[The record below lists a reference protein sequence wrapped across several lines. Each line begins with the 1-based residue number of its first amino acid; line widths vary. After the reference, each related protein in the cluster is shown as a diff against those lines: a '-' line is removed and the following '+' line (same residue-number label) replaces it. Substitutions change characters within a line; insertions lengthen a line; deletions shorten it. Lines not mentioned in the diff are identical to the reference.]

1 MSSINSLVNQK
12 RNKNLIRRT
21 MLAAIAGCL
30 MSVCI
35 AFAGTVD
42 IATNFFGLVVTVIA
56 KGLLNAAD
64 IVLEPLLEITTMS
77 TADVSRFVPGFDSG
91 NNIGNFF
98 IQAINI
104 IAYMIAGV
112 LICCHIIS
120 YLINIAH
127 GEKVESI
134 PKLIWN
140 AVFGIVMVICG
151 KTFLTMI
158 FNEIVAPL
166 SSALTEGVSDAGGT
180 FSFSGVG
187 SDMTGLGEITSA
199 FDLNS
204 LATLIV
210 VLALMLIIWWNL
222 IKLVLEC
229 AERYIICI
237 FTINLSPLAFAT
249 MASENTKDTAR
260 SWLQMFWSQC
270 VLLILNIWVVGIAR
284 TALNNGLFGASN
296 TEMVKWGLITY
307 AFLKIAQRLDDM
319 MQTAGLKITRTTG
332 LDPISEASGVLRSIG
347 NVFGGVAS
355 VAGHVAGVGKN
366 MWDAGKNIGKAN
378 GVEPIKSFADFM
390 NGGETSAQ
398 DGGYVNNASMAD
410 KMKADAV
417 LGKETMYDRADK
429 MASGALNADSYN
441 TDAYKQVLEDK
452 LRSAGHLDDDAHV
465 ESVKIGEDGKLL
477 ASAVK
482 RDEKNRVSEKSEF
495 EIGDTQE
502 GLLDVNGAKKYDSMQ
517 VAPNGKSVMEEDSA
531 MGKFGLRKVGE
542 DAAGNQIWE
551 AEQSVN
557 MFGDKVKDV
566 TPDANNKVQFTIP
579 ASEIAKGRKAGD
591 SDAMTA
597 YKHFNANDDNDAFKN
612 SIRDALSAET
622 GSAALNKARENEEEQ
637 AAMATRIGMT
647 DKERLA
653 DMMNPDSNADY
664 NSPNAFKAMEDHIK
678 ENAQYYPAQAA
689 MLADGGHVTGMHVSD
704 GTDGNPAGSLIVA
717 IGNDQD
723 GKNSQATCTFT
734 RDEEPVPETAE
745 TPAAQTNEQPVKD
758 ADAAPAPV
766 NEDAPAPVGEEASAP
781 APQSA
786 DETTAAPATETA
798 QAPVPQDMDSKVD
811 APAPVSEEASAP
823 APQSADEAPTAP
835 ATETAQAPVP
845 QDVDSKVDAPA
856 PVGEEA
862 SAPAPQS
869 VDETATTPVAETA
882 QTPVPQDI
890 DSEVDAPAPVGEEAA
905 TPAPQ
910 DVGGKADAPVP
921 ASENA
926 SAPATQSA
934 DGKVAEP
941 TSADGA
947 TPASGVTA
955 PAPVPA
961 QNPTTNTVN
970 APVQGAAPVSGG
982 TVPGAAN
989 APKTANVPGMAANNM
1004 PASTAPETAA
1014 TPAVNAPAPASTTGT
1029 NAPTSVPGTTPAPST
1044 ASGQSSTAPGS
1055 GTAPTT
1061 VRPATGAGSVSAPA
1075 PSASIPTAP
1084 VSGGSAGVA
1093 VAAGVAAGAV
1103 AGTAAGQAQPVSAP
1117 ASTTVSA
1124 PGSAPTIP
1132 TESSAASAPTST
1144 TPATTTPASAPESGS
1159 GTTNDGATAPVVNHE
1174 ASAPTAPIPA
1184 TAPAS
1189 TQESGETASAPSTA
1203 TTPATQIT
1211 PETASA
1217 PSESDSSSAGGHA
1230 TTPNE
1235 GTTHSESSG
1244 TGSVSDVPG
1253 AGGTDTLGR
1262 SDSAPTS
1269 TNGQESGSAPAQGS
1283 GGTMSPA
1290 TADTASAVPESA
1302 PAESAT
1308 TTNVATPAPVS
1319 DTGSSEPSGDSGSSF
1334 GNDAG
1339 SSSGSAPA
1347 SGESA
1352 HAPSGSGSSGS
1363 GTSVSAP
1370 ASSGNTGSSS
1380 ESASSGSAND
1390 STDTPTSE
1398 TGGTSSET
1406 VEAPAADGLPYAV
1419 GETGGSGYSEGD
1431 MPPEPETTVETETAA
1446 TEVVQV
1452 EQAAEQQSSGS
1463 AVTETVDEAGSES
1476 NTQNSHDDSENY
1488 SGGQNTDAEDV
1499 SEPDS
1504 ADEPDTQDETED
1516 TEFDATDDAAFDV
1529 PIADG
1534 SEYYED
1540 KAQTNSF
1547 TAPEQE
1553 MAEPEP
1559 VAEHEHESEP
1569 EQLAEQ
1575 KRPPIP
1581 EAYMTSQSSVT
1592 RLSSTNGTV
1601 ESDSLGMFQMT
1612 REEVAD
1618 NGWTTWRIL
1627 QKVDS
1632 DGSVPEYA
1640 PFVVHIKPVWDPATR
1655 TSRPATFDEVA
1666 NKARS
1671 IEGFENVGP
1680 DLDADYRRSQAR
1692 QESRKNS
1699 EPRPYNGHSNGQ
1711 PHFQRYDDQKRDS
1724 HGHGKQDKKH
1734 NPFSGMGDYKRKR

>member
-1 MSSINSLVNQK
+1 
-12 RNKNLIRRT
+12 
-21 MLAAIAGCL
+21 MLAAVAGCL

-120 YLINIAH
+120 CLINIAH

-781 APQSA
+781 
-786 DETTAAPATETA
+786 
-798 QAPVPQDMDSKVD
+798 V
-811 APAPVSEEASAP
+811 
-823 APQSADEAPTAP
+823 PQSADEAPTAP

-941 TSADGA
+941 TSAGGA

-955 PAPVPA
+955 PAPAPA
-961 QNPTTNTVN
+961 QNSTTNTVN

-982 TVPGAAN
+982 TVPGTAN

-1014 TPAVNAPAPASTTGT
+1014 TPAVNAPAPASTTGA

-1044 ASGQSSTAPGS
+1044 ASGQSSTVPGS
-1055 GTAPTT
+1055 GTAPAM
-1061 VRPATGAGSVSAPA
+1061 VRPAAGAGSVSAPA

-1103 AGTAAGQAQPVSAP
+1103 AGTAAGQAQPVSTP

-1124 PGSAPTIP
+1124 PGSTPTTP
-1132 TESSAASAPTST
+1132 TESGTASAPAST
-1144 TPATTTPASAPESGS
+1144 TPAAPTHVSAPESGS
-1159 GTTNDGATAPVVNHE
+1159 GTTNDGATVPVVNHE
-1174 ASAPTAPIPA
+1174 ASVPTATIHA

-1189 TQESGETASAPSTA
+1189 TQESGETAPAPSTA
-1203 TTPATQIT
+1203 TTHATQIT

-1217 PSESDSSSAGGHA
+1217 PSESGSSPAGGHA
-1230 TTPNE
+1230 TAPNE

-1244 TGSVSDVPG
+1244 TGSVSNAPSAD
-1253 AGGTDTLGR
+1253 GTDTLGR

-1283 GGTMSPA
+1283 GGTTSPA
-1290 TADTASAVPESA
+1290 TADTASAAPESA
-1302 PAESAT
+1302 PAESVT
-1308 TTNVATPAPVS
+1308 TTNVATLAPAS
-1319 DTGSSEPSGDSGSSF
+1319 DTGSSEPSGNSGSSS
-1334 GNDAG
+1334 GNGAG
-1339 SSSGSAPA
+1339 SFSGSAPA

-1370 ASSGNTGSSS
+1370 TSSGDTGSSS
-1380 ESASSGSAND
+1380 ESAPSGSVND

-1398 TGGTSSET
+1398 TGGTSSEK

-1431 MPPEPETTVETETAA
+1431 MPPEPETTVKTETAA

-1452 EQAAEQQSSGS
+1452 EQAAEQQSGS
-1463 AVTETVDEAGSES
+1463 STVTETVDEAGSES
-1476 NTQNSHDDSENY
+1476 HTQNSHDDSENY
-1488 SGGQNTDAEDV
+1488 SGGQNTDTEDV
-1499 SEPDS
+1499 PEPDS
-1504 ADEPDTQDETED
+1504 VDEPDTQDETED
-1516 TEFDATDDAAFDV
+1516 TEFDATDDSAFDV

-1547 TAPEQE
+1547 TAPAQE

-1559 VAEHEHESEP
+1559 VAESEPESEP
-1569 EQLAEQ
+1569 EQVAEQ

-1581 EAYMTSQSSVT
+1581 EAYMTSQSSIT

-1680 DLDADYRRSQAR
+1680 DLDADYRMSQAR

-1699 EPRPYNGHSNGQ
+1699 EPRPYNGRSNGQ

-1724 HGHGKQDKKH
+1724 HGHGKQDKRH
-1734 NPFSGMGDYKRKR
+1734 NPFSGMGDYNRKR

>member
-1 MSSINSLVNQK
+1 
-12 RNKNLIRRT
+12 
-21 MLAAIAGCL
+21 MLAAVAGCL

-120 YLINIAH
+120 YLINLAH

-180 FSFSGVG
+180 FSFSSVG

-378 GVEPIKSFADFM
+378 GIEPIKSFADFM

-745 TPAAQTNEQPVKD
+745 TSAAQTNEQPVKD
-758 ADAAPAPV
+758 TDAAAPAPV
-766 NEDAPAPVGEEASAP
+766 SEDAPAPVGEEAPAP

-786 DETTAAPATETA
+786 DETAAAPATETA

-823 APQSADEAPTAP
+823 APQSVDETATTP
-835 ATETAQAPVP
+835 AAETAQAPVP
-845 QDVDSKVDAPA
+845 QDMDSKVDAPT

-862 SAPAPQS
+862 P
-869 VDETATTPVAETA
+869 TPT
-882 QTPVPQDI
+882 
-890 DSEVDAPAPVGEEAA
+890 
-905 TPAPQ
+905 PQ

-941 TSADGA
+941 TSAGGA
-947 TPASGVTA
+947 TPAPGVTA
-955 PAPVPA
+955 PTAAPA
-961 QNPTTNTVN
+961 QNPTTSTVN
-970 APVQGAAPVSGG
+970 APVQGTAPVSGG
-982 TVPGAAN
+982 TVPGTAN
-989 APKTANVPGMAANNM
+989 APKTANVRGMAANNM

-1044 ASGQSSTAPGS
+1044 ASGQSSTVPGS

-1061 VRPATGAGSVSAPA
+1061 VRPAAGAGSVSAPA

-1084 VSGGSAGVA
+1084 VSGSSAGVA
-1093 VAAGVAAGAV
+1093 AAAGVAAGAV
-1103 AGTAAGQAQPVSAP
+1103 AGTSAGQAQPVSTP

-1124 PGSAPTIP
+1124 PGSAPTTP
-1132 TESSAASAPTST
+1132 TESGATSAPAS
-1144 TPATTTPASAPESGS
+1144 PAPTHVSAPESGS

-1189 TQESGETASAPSTA
+1189 TQESGETASAPSTVA
-1203 TTPATQIT
+1203 TPATQIT

-1217 PSESDSSSAGGHA
+1217 PSESNAPSAGVDA
-1230 TTPNE
+1230 TAPNE
-1235 GTTHSESSG
+1235 GTAHSESSG
-1244 TGSVSDVPG
+1244 TGGVSNVPG
-1253 AGGTDTLGR
+1253 ADGADTLGR

-1269 TNGQESGSAPAQGS
+1269 TSGQESSSAPAQGS
-1283 GGTMSPA
+1283 GGTTSPA
-1290 TADTASAVPESA
+1290 TVDTTSAAPESA

-1308 TTNVATPAPVS
+1308 TTNVATPAPAS
-1319 DTGSSEPSGDSGSSF
+1319 DTGSSEPSGSSGSSSDN
-1334 GNDAG
+1334 GAG

-1370 ASSGNTGSSS
+1370 ASSGNTDSSS

-1452 EQAAEQQSSGS
+1452 EQAAEQQTSGS

-1476 NTQNSHDDSENY
+1476 HTQNSHDDSENY
-1488 SGGQNTDAEDV
+1488 SSGQNTDTEDV

-1559 VAEHEHESEP
+1559 VAEPEPETEP
-1569 EQLAEQ
+1569 EQVAEQ

-1699 EPRPYNGHSNGQ
+1699 EPRPYNGRSNGQ
-1711 PHFQRYDDQKRDS
+1711 SHFQRYDDQKRDS
-1724 HGHGKQDKKH
+1724 QGHGKQNKRND
-1734 NPFSGMGDYKRKR
+1734 PFSGIDDYKRKR

>member
-1 MSSINSLVNQK
+1 VNQK

-734 RDEEPVPETAE
+734 RDEETVPETAE

-758 ADAAPAPV
+758 ADAAPAPL

-786 DETTAAPATETA
+786 DEAPTETAQTPVPQDVDSRVDAPAPVGEEASVPAPQSVDETATTPAAETA
-798 QAPVPQDMDSKVD
+798 QAPVPQDMDSG
-811 APAPVSEEASAP
+811 
-823 APQSADEAPTAP
+823 
-835 ATETAQAPVP
+835 
-845 QDVDSKVDAPA
+845 VDAPA
-856 PVGEEA
+856 PVGEET
-862 SAPAPQS
+862 
-869 VDETATTPVAETA
+869 V
-882 QTPVPQDI
+882 I
-890 DSEVDAPAPVGEEAA
+890 
-905 TPAPQ
+905 PAPQ

-934 DGKVAEP
+934 DDRVAEP
-941 TSADGA
+941 TSAGGA
-947 TPASGVTA
+947 TPASDVAA

-961 QNPTTNTVN
+961 QNSTTNTVN

-982 TVPGAAN
+982 TVPGTAN
-989 APKTANVPGMAANNM
+989 APGMAANNM

-1014 TPAVNAPAPASTTGT
+1014 TPAVNAPAPGSTTGA

-1044 ASGQSSTAPGS
+1044 ASGQSSTVPGS

-1061 VRPATGAGSVSAPA
+1061 VRPAAGAGSVSAQA

-1103 AGTAAGQAQPVSAP
+1103 AGTATGQAHPVSAP

-1124 PGSAPTIP
+1124 PGSVPTTP
-1132 TESSAASAPTST
+1132 TESDAASAPASPAPT
-1144 TPATTTPASAPESGS
+1144 TPTHVSAPESGS
-1159 GTTNDGATAPVVNHE
+1159 GTTNGGATAPVVNHE

-1189 TQESGETASAPSTA
+1189 TQESGEIASASSTA

-1217 PSESDSSSAGGHA
+1217 PSERGSSSAGGRA
-1230 TTPNE
+1230 TAPNE
-1235 GTTHSESSG
+1235 GTAHSESSG
-1244 TGSVSDVPG
+1244 TGSVSNVPG

-1334 GNDAG
+1334 GNGAG

-1363 GTSVSAP
+1363 GTSVSALT
-1370 ASSGNTGSSS
+1370 SSGNTGSSS
-1380 ESASSGSAND
+1380 ESAPSGSAND
-1390 STDTPTSE
+1390 GTDTPTSE
-1398 TGGTSSET
+1398 TGGTSSEK

-1419 GETGGSGYSEGD
+1419 GETGGAGYSEGD

-1488 SGGQNTDAEDV
+1488 SGGQNTDTEDV

-1569 EQLAEQ
+1569 EQVAEQ

>member
-127 GEKVESI
+127 DEKVESI

-347 NVFGGVAS
+347 NVFGDVAS

-734 RDEEPVPETAE
+734 RDEEPIPETAE

-758 ADAAPAPV
+758 VDAAPAPV
-766 NEDAPAPVGEEASAP
+766 SEDAPVPVGEEASI
-781 APQSA
+781 
-786 DETTAAPATETA
+786 
-798 QAPVPQDMDSKVD
+798 
-811 APAPVSEEASAP
+811 P

-845 QDVDSKVDAPA
+845 QDVDSNVDAPA

-882 QTPVPQDI
+882 QAPVPQDM
-890 DSEVDAPAPVGEEAA
+890 DSEVDAPAPVGEEAV

-941 TSADGA
+941 TSAGGA
-947 TPASGVTA
+947 TPASGVTTPA
-955 PAPVPA
+955 PAPA

-982 TVPGAAN
+982 TVPG
-989 APKTANVPGMAANNM
+989 T
-1004 PASTAPETAA
+1004 
-1014 TPAVNAPAPASTTGT
+1014 
-1029 NAPTSVPGTTPAPST
+1029 
-1044 ASGQSSTAPGS
+1044 
-1055 GTAPTT
+1055 
-1061 VRPATGAGSVSAPA
+1061 ATG
-1075 PSASIPTAP
+1075 
-1084 VSGGSAGVA
+1084 
-1093 VAAGVAAGAV
+1093 
-1103 AGTAAGQAQPVSAP
+1103 QAHPVSAP

-1124 PGSAPTIP
+1124 PGSVPTTP
-1132 TESSAASAPTST
+1132 TESGAASAPASPAPT
-1144 TPATTTPASAPESGS
+1144 TPTHVSAPESGS
-1159 GTTNDGATAPVVNHE
+1159 GTTNGGATAPVVNHE

-1363 GTSVSAP
+1363 GTSVSTP

>member
-1 MSSINSLVNQK
+1 
-12 RNKNLIRRT
+12 
-21 MLAAIAGCL
+21 

-758 ADAAPAPV
+758 VDAAPAPL
-766 NEDAPAPVGEEASAP
+766 NEDAPAPVG
-781 APQSA
+781 
-786 DETTAAPATETA
+786 
-798 QAPVPQDMDSKVD
+798 
-811 APAPVSEEASAP
+811 EEASAP

-869 VDETATTPVAETA
+869 VDATATTPIGETA
-882 QTPVPQDI
+882 QTPVPQDM
-890 DSEVDAPAPVGEEAA
+890 DSEVDAPAPVGEEAV

-926 SAPATQSA
+926 SAPATQST

-941 TSADGA
+941 TSAGGA
-947 TPASGVTA
+947 TPASGVTTPA
-955 PAPVPA
+955 PAPA

-982 TVPGAAN
+982 TVPGTAN

-1014 TPAVNAPAPASTTGT
+1014 TPAVNTPAPASTTGA
-1029 NAPTSVPGTTPAPST
+1029 NAPTSVPGTTPTPST
-1044 ASGQSSTAPGS
+1044 TSGQSSTVPGS
-1055 GTAPTT
+1055 GTAPAKAKPT
-1061 VRPATGAGSVSAPA
+1061 TGAGSVSAPA
-1075 PSASIPTAP
+1075 PSASIPSAP
-1084 VSGGSAGVA
+1084 VSGDS
-1093 VAAGVAAGAV
+1093 AGVAAGAV
-1103 AGTAAGQAQPVSAP
+1103 AGTATGQAHPVSAP

-1124 PGSAPTIP
+1124 PGSVPTTP
-1132 TESSAASAPTST
+1132 TES
-1144 TPATTTPASAPESGS
+1144 
-1159 GTTNDGATAPVVNHE
+1159 GA
-1174 ASAPTAPIPA
+1174 
-1184 TAPAS
+1184 
-1189 TQESGETASAPSTA
+1189 
-1203 TTPATQIT
+1203 
-1211 PETASA
+1211 ASA

-1230 TTPNE
+1230 TAPNE

-1244 TGSVSDVPG
+1244 TDSVSNVP
-1253 AGGTDTLGR
+1253 TDTLGR

-1269 TNGQESGSAPAQGS
+1269 TNGQESGSAPAQGG
-1283 GGTMSPA
+1283 GGTTSPA
-1290 TADTASAVPESA
+1290 TADTASAAPESA

-1319 DTGSSEPSGDSGSSF
+1319 DTGSSEPSGDSGSSS
-1334 GNDAG
+1334 GNSAG

-1363 GTSVSAP
+1363 GTSVSALT
-1370 ASSGNTGSSS
+1370 SSGNTGSSS

-1390 STDTPTSE
+1390 STNTPTSE

-1463 AVTETVDEAGSES
+1463 AVTETVNEAGSES

-1569 EQLAEQ
+1569 EQVAEQ

-1699 EPRPYNGHSNGQ
+1699 EPRPYNGRSNGQ

-1724 HGHGKQDKKH
+1724 QGHGKQNKRN
-1734 NPFSGMGDYKRKR
+1734 NPFSGMDDYKRKR

>member
-1 MSSINSLVNQK
+1 
-12 RNKNLIRRT
+12 
-21 MLAAIAGCL
+21 MLAAVAGCL

-77 TADVSRFVPGFDSG
+77 AADVSRFVPGFDSG

-758 ADAAPAPV
+758 VDAAPAPL
-766 NEDAPAPVGEEASAP
+766 NEDAPAPVG
-781 APQSA
+781 
-786 DETTAAPATETA
+786 
-798 QAPVPQDMDSKVD
+798 
-811 APAPVSEEASAP
+811 EEASAP

-869 VDETATTPVAETA
+869 VDATATTPIAETA
-882 QTPVPQDI
+882 QTPVPQDM
-890 DSEVDAPAPVGEEAA
+890 DSEVDTPAPVGEEAV

-934 DGKVAEP
+934 DGRVAEP
-941 TSADGA
+941 TSAGGA

-982 TVPGAAN
+982 TVPGTAN

-1014 TPAVNAPAPASTTGT
+1014 TPAVNATAPGSTTGA

-1044 ASGQSSTAPGS
+1044 ASGQSSTVPGS

-1061 VRPATGAGSVSAPA
+1061 VRPAAGAGSVSAPV

-1103 AGTAAGQAQPVSAP
+1103 AGTATGQAHPVSAP

-1124 PGSAPTIP
+1124 PGSVPTTP
-1132 TESSAASAPTST
+1132 TESGAASAPASPAPT
-1144 TPATTTPASAPESGS
+1144 TPTHVSAPESGS
-1159 GTTNDGATAPVVNHE
+1159 GTTNGGATAPVVNHE

-1244 TGSVSDVPG
+1244 TGSVSNVPG

-1262 SDSAPTS
+1262 SDSASTS

-1334 GNDAG
+1334 GNGAG

-1363 GTSVSAP
+1363 GTSVSALT
-1370 ASSGNTGSSS
+1370 SSGNTGSSS
-1380 ESASSGSAND
+1380 ESAPSGSAND
-1390 STDTPTSE
+1390 GTDTPTSE
-1398 TGGTSSET
+1398 TGGTSSEK

-1419 GETGGSGYSEGD
+1419 GETGGAGYSEGD

-1488 SGGQNTDAEDV
+1488 SGGQNTDTEDV

-1516 TEFDATDDAAFDV
+1516 TEFDATDDATFDV

-1569 EQLAEQ
+1569 EQVAEQ
-1575 KRPPIP
+1575 KRSPIP

>member
-1 MSSINSLVNQK
+1 
-12 RNKNLIRRT
+12 
-21 MLAAIAGCL
+21 

-120 YLINIAH
+120 YLINLAH

-180 FSFSGVG
+180 FSFSSVG

-378 GVEPIKSFADFM
+378 GIEPIKSFADFM

-452 LRSAGHLDDDAHV
+452 LRSAGHIDDDAHV

-758 ADAAPAPV
+758 TDAAAPAPV
-766 NEDAPAPVGEEASAP
+766 NEDAPAPVG
-781 APQSA
+781 
-786 DETTAAPATETA
+786 
-798 QAPVPQDMDSKVD
+798 
-811 APAPVSEEASAP
+811 EEASAP

-845 QDVDSKVDAPA
+845 QDVDSKVDAPV

-862 SAPAPQS
+862 SAPAPQN
-869 VDETATTPVAETA
+869 VDETATTPATETA
-882 QTPVPQDI
+882 QAPVPQDM
-890 DSEVDAPAPVGEEAA
+890 DSKVDAPAPVGEEAA
-905 TPAPQ
+905 TLAPQ

-921 ASENA
+921 ANENA

-955 PAPVPA
+955 PTPAPA

-970 APVQGAAPVSGG
+970 APAQGAAPVSGG
-982 TVPGAAN
+982 TVPGTAN
-989 APKTANVPGMAANNM
+989 APKTANVPGMAASNM

-1014 TPAVNAPAPASTTGT
+1014 TPVANAPAPASNTGT
-1029 NAPTSVPGTTPAPST
+1029 SAPTSVPGTSPAPST
-1044 ASGQSSTAPGS
+1044 ASGQSSTVPGS

-1061 VRPATGAGSVSAPA
+1061 VRPAAGAGSVSAPA

-1103 AGTAAGQAQPVSAP
+1103 AGTAAGQAQPVSTP

-1124 PGSAPTIP
+1124 PGSAPTTP
-1132 TESSAASAPTST
+1132 TESGAASAPASPS
-1144 TPATTTPASAPESGS
+1144 PAAPTHVSAPESGS

-1203 TTPATQIT
+1203 TTHATQIT

-1217 PSESDSSSAGGHA
+1217 PSESGSSPAGGHA
-1230 TTPNE
+1230 TAPNE

-1244 TGSVSDVPG
+1244 TGSVSNAPSAD
-1253 AGGTDTLGR
+1253 GTDTLGR

-1269 TNGQESGSAPAQGS
+1269 TNGQGS
-1283 GGTMSPA
+1283 GGTTSPA
-1290 TADTASAVPESA
+1290 TADTTSAVPESA

-1308 TTNVATPAPVS
+1308 TTNVATPAPAS
-1319 DTGSSEPSGDSGSSF
+1319 DTGSSEPSGSSGSSSD
-1334 GNDAG
+1334 NSAG

-1370 ASSGNTGSSS
+1370 TSSGDTGSSS
-1380 ESASSGSAND
+1380 ESAPSGSVND

-1398 TGGTSSET
+1398 TAGTSSEK

-1452 EQAAEQQSSGS
+1452 EQAAEQQSGGS
-1463 AVTETVDEAGSES
+1463 TVTETVDEAGSES
-1476 NTQNSHDDSENY
+1476 NTQNSHDDSESY
-1488 SGGQNTDAEDV
+1488 SGGQNTDTEDV

-1559 VAEHEHESEP
+1559 VTEHEPESEP
-1569 EQLAEQ
+1569 EQVAEQ

-1699 EPRPYNGHSNGQ
+1699 EPRPYNGHSNVQ

-1724 HGHGKQDKKH
+1724 HGHGKQDKRH
-1734 NPFSGMGDYKRKR
+1734 NPFSGMGDYKRRR

>member
-1 MSSINSLVNQK
+1 
-12 RNKNLIRRT
+12 
-21 MLAAIAGCL
+21 MLAAVAGCL

-249 MASENTKDTAR
+249 MASENTKDTAK

-758 ADAAPAPV
+758 VDAAPAPL
-766 NEDAPAPVGEEASAP
+766 NEDAPAPVG
-781 APQSA
+781 
-786 DETTAAPATETA
+786 
-798 QAPVPQDMDSKVD
+798 
-811 APAPVSEEASAP
+811 EEASAP

-869 VDETATTPVAETA
+869 VDATATTPIAETA
-882 QTPVPQDI
+882 QTPVPQDM
-890 DSEVDAPAPVGEEAA
+890 DSEVDAPAPVGEEAV

-926 SAPATQSA
+926 SAPATQST

-941 TSADGA
+941 TSAGGA
-947 TPASGVTA
+947 TPASGVTTPA
-955 PAPVPA
+955 PAPA

-982 TVPGAAN
+982 TVPGTAN

-1014 TPAVNAPAPASTTGT
+1014 TPAVNTPAPASTTGA
-1029 NAPTSVPGTTPAPST
+1029 NAPTSVPGTTPTPST
-1044 ASGQSSTAPGS
+1044 TSGQSSTVPGF
-1055 GTAPTT
+1055 GTAPAKAKPT
-1061 VRPATGAGSVSAPA
+1061 TGAGSVSAPA
-1075 PSASIPTAP
+1075 PSASIPSAP
-1084 VSGGSAGVA
+1084 VSGDS
-1093 VAAGVAAGAV
+1093 AGVAAGAV
-1103 AGTAAGQAQPVSAP
+1103 AGTATGQAHPVSAP

-1124 PGSAPTIP
+1124 PGSVPTTP
-1132 TESSAASAPTST
+1132 TESGAASAPASPAPT
-1144 TPATTTPASAPESGS
+1144 TPTHVSAPESGS
-1159 GTTNDGATAPVVNHE
+1159 GTTNGGATAPVVNHE

-1244 TGSVSDVPG
+1244 TGSVSNVPG

-1334 GNDAG
+1334 GNGAG

-1431 MPPEPETTVETETAA
+1431 MPPEPETTVKTETAA

-1452 EQAAEQQSSGS
+1452 EQAAEQQTSGS

-1476 NTQNSHDDSENY
+1476 HTQNSHDDSENY
-1488 SGGQNTDAEDV
+1488 SGGQNTDTEDV

-1569 EQLAEQ
+1569 EQVAEQ

>member
-158 FNEIVAPL
+158 FDEIVAPL

-249 MASENTKDTAR
+249 MASENTKDTTR

-542 DAAGNQIWE
+542 DAVGNQIWE

-597 YKHFNANDDNDAFKN
+597 YKHFNANDDSDAFKN

-734 RDEEPVPETAE
+734 RDEETVPETAE

-758 ADAAPAPV
+758 ADAAPAPL

-786 DETTAAPATETA
+786 DEAPTETAQTPVPQDVDSRVDAPAPVGEEASVPAPQSVDETATTPAAETA
-798 QAPVPQDMDSKVD
+798 QAPVPQDMDS
-811 APAPVSEEASAP
+811 
-823 APQSADEAPTAP
+823 
-835 ATETAQAPVP
+835 
-845 QDVDSKVDAPA
+845 
-856 PVGEEA
+856 G
-862 SAPAPQS
+862 
-869 VDETATTPVAETA
+869 
-882 QTPVPQDI
+882 
-890 DSEVDAPAPVGEEAA
+890 VDAPAPVGEEAA

-947 TPASGVTA
+947 TPASGVTT

-1014 TPAVNAPAPASTTGT
+1014 TPAVNAPAPASTTST
-1029 NAPTSVPGTTPAPST
+1029 NAPTSVHGTTPAPST

-1061 VRPATGAGSVSAPA
+1061 VRPATGAGSVSAPT

-1084 VSGGSAGVA
+1084 VFGGSAGVA

-1117 ASTTVSA
+1117 TSTTVSA

-1132 TESSAASAPTST
+1132 TESGAASTPTS
-1144 TPATTTPASAPESGS
+1144 TTPASAPESGS
-1159 GTTNDGATAPVVNHE
+1159 GTTNGGATAPVVNHE
-1174 ASAPTAPIPA
+1174 ASAPTAPIHA

-1217 PSESDSSSAGGHA
+1217 PSESGSSPAGGHA
-1230 TTPNE
+1230 TAPNE
-1235 GTTHSESSG
+1235 GTAHSESSG
-1244 TGSVSDVPG
+1244 TDSVSNVPG
-1253 AGGTDTLGR
+1253 ADGTDTLGR
-1262 SDSAPTS
+1262 PDSAPTS

-1283 GGTMSPA
+1283 GGTTSPA
-1290 TADTASAVPESA
+1290 TADTASAAPESA

-1334 GNDAG
+1334 GNGAG

-1347 SGESA
+1347 SGENA

-1363 GTSVSAP
+1363 GTSESAP
-1370 ASSGNTGSSS
+1370 ASSGDTDSSS
-1380 ESASSGSAND
+1380 ESASSGSVND

-1398 TGGTSSET
+1398 TGGTSSEK

-1419 GETGGSGYSEGD
+1419 GETGGAGYSEGD

-1488 SGGQNTDAEDV
+1488 SGGQNTDTEDV

-1559 VAEHEHESEP
+1559 VAEPEHESEP
-1569 EQLAEQ
+1569 EQVAEQ

-1692 QESRKNS
+1692 QEFRKNS
-1699 EPRPYNGHSNGQ
+1699 EPRPYDGHSNGQ

>member
-1 MSSINSLVNQK
+1 
-12 RNKNLIRRT
+12 

-734 RDEEPVPETAE
+734 RDEETASETAE

-758 ADAAPAPV
+758 VDAAPAPL
-766 NEDAPAPVGEEASAP
+766 NEDAPAPVG
-781 APQSA
+781 
-786 DETTAAPATETA
+786 
-798 QAPVPQDMDSKVD
+798 
-811 APAPVSEEASAP
+811 EEASAP

-845 QDVDSKVDAPA
+845 QDVDSKVDAHA

-869 VDETATTPVAETA
+869 VDATATTPIAETA
-882 QTPVPQDI
+882 QTPVPQDM
-890 DSEVDAPAPVGEEAA
+890 DSEVDAPAPVGEEAV
-905 TPAPQ
+905 THAPQ
-910 DVGGKADAPVP
+910 DVGDKADAPVP

-941 TSADGA
+941 TSAGGA

-955 PAPVPA
+955 PAPAPA

-982 TVPGAAN
+982 TVPGTAN

-1014 TPAVNAPAPASTTGT
+1014 TPAVNAPAPGSTTGA

-1044 ASGQSSTAPGS
+1044 ASGQSSTVPGS

-1061 VRPATGAGSVSAPA
+1061 VRPAAGAGSVSAQA

-1103 AGTAAGQAQPVSAP
+1103 AGTATGQAHPVSAP

-1124 PGSAPTIP
+1124 PGSVPTTP
-1132 TESSAASAPTST
+1132 TESGAASAPASPAPT
-1144 TPATTTPASAPESGS
+1144 TPTHVSAPESGS
-1159 GTTNDGATAPVVNHE
+1159 GTTNGGATAPVVNHE

>member
-1 MSSINSLVNQK
+1 
-12 RNKNLIRRT
+12 
-21 MLAAIAGCL
+21 

-597 YKHFNANDDNDAFKN
+597 YKHFNANDDSDAFKN

-766 NEDAPAPVGEEASAP
+766 NE
-781 APQSA
+781 
-786 DETTAAPATETA
+786 
-798 QAPVPQDMDSKVD
+798 
-811 APAPVSEEASAP
+811 
-823 APQSADEAPTAP
+823 
-835 ATETAQAPVP
+835 
-845 QDVDSKVDAPA
+845 DAPA

-1132 TESSAASAPTST
+1132 TESGAASAPTST

-1174 ASAPTAPIPA
+1174 ASVPTAPIPA

-1189 TQESGETASAPSTA
+1189 TQESGE
-1203 TTPATQIT
+1203 I
-1211 PETASA
+1211 ASA
-1217 PSESDSSSAGGHA
+1217 PSESGSSRAGGHETA
-1230 TTPNE
+1230 PNE
-1235 GTTHSESSG
+1235 GTAHSESSG
-1244 TGSVSDVPG
+1244 TDSVSNVPG
-1253 AGGTDTLGR
+1253 TDGTDTLGR

-1283 GGTMSPA
+1283 GGTTSPA
-1290 TADTASAVPESA
+1290 NADTASAAPESA
-1302 PAESAT
+1302 PAESAA

-1334 GNDAG
+1334 GNGAG

-1352 HAPSGSGSSGS
+1352 LAPSGSGSSGS

-1370 ASSGNTGSSS
+1370 ASSGNTDSSS
-1380 ESASSGSAND
+1380 ESAPSGSAND
-1390 STDTPTSE
+1390 GTDTPTSE
-1398 TGGTSSET
+1398 TGGTSSEK

-1419 GETGGSGYSEGD
+1419 GETGGAGYSEGN
-1431 MPPEPETTVETETAA
+1431 MPPEPETTVETETDA

-1452 EQAAEQQSSGS
+1452 EQAAEQQTSGS

-1476 NTQNSHDDSENY
+1476 HTQNSHDDSENY
-1488 SGGQNTDAEDV
+1488 SGGQNTDTEDV

-1559 VAEHEHESEP
+1559 VAEPEPESEP
-1569 EQLAEQ
+1569 EQVAEQ

-1692 QESRKNS
+1692 QEFRKNS
-1699 EPRPYNGHSNGQ
+1699 EPRPYDGHSNGQ

-1734 NPFSGMGDYKRKR
+1734 NPFSGMDDYKRKR

>member
-1 MSSINSLVNQK
+1 
-12 RNKNLIRRT
+12 
-21 MLAAIAGCL
+21 

-180 FSFSGVG
+180 FSFSSVG

-390 NGGETSAQ
+390 NGGETSVQ

-781 APQSA
+781 AL
-786 DETTAAPATETA
+786 
-798 QAPVPQDMDSKVD
+798 
-811 APAPVSEEASAP
+811 
-823 APQSADEAPTAP
+823 QSADEAPTAP

-845 QDVDSKVDAPA
+845 QDVDSK
-856 PVGEEA
+856 
-862 SAPAPQS
+862 
-869 VDETATTPVAETA
+869 
-882 QTPVPQDI
+882 
-890 DSEVDAPAPVGEEAA
+890 VDAPAPVGEEAA

-941 TSADGA
+941 TSAGGA

-955 PAPVPA
+955 PAPAPA
-961 QNPTTNTVN
+961 QNSTTNTVN

-982 TVPGAAN
+982 TVPGTAN

-1004 PASTAPETAA
+1004 PASTSPETAA
-1014 TPAVNAPAPASTTGT
+1014 TPAVNAPAPASTTGA

-1044 ASGQSSTAPGS
+1044 ASGQSSTVPGS
-1055 GTAPTT
+1055 GTSPTT
-1061 VRPATGAGSVSAPA
+1061 VRPAAGAGSVSAPA

-1093 VAAGVAAGAV
+1093 VAAGVAAGVV
-1103 AGTAAGQAQPVSAP
+1103 AGTAAGQAQPVSTP

-1124 PGSAPTIP
+1124 PGSAPTTH
-1132 TESSAASAPTST
+1132 TESGAASAPAS
-1144 TPATTTPASAPESGS
+1144 PAPTAPTHVSAPESGS
-1159 GTTNDGATAPVVNHE
+1159 GTTNGGATPPIVNHE
-1174 ASAPTAPIPA
+1174 ASAPTSPIPA

-1189 TQESGETASAPSTA
+1189 TQESGEIASASSTA
-1203 TTPATQIT
+1203 TTPVTQIT

-1217 PSESDSSSAGGHA
+1217 PSESGSSPAGEHA
-1230 TTPNE
+1230 TAPNE

-1244 TGSVSDVPG
+1244 TGSVSNAPG
-1253 AGGTDTLGR
+1253 ADGTDTLGR

-1283 GGTMSPA
+1283 GGTTSPA
-1290 TADTASAVPESA
+1290 TGDTASATPESA

-1308 TTNVATPAPVS
+1308 ATNVATPAPAS
-1319 DTGSSEPSGDSGSSF
+1319 DTGSSEPSGNS
-1334 GNDAG
+1334 G
-1339 SSSGSAPA
+1339 SSSGNGA
-1347 SGESA
+1347 
-1352 HAPSGSGSSGS
+1352 GSSGS

-1370 ASSGNTGSSS
+1370 ASSGNIGSSS
-1380 ESASSGSAND
+1380 ESAPFGSVND

-1398 TGGTSSET
+1398 TGGTSSEK

-1431 MPPEPETTVETETAA
+1431 TPPEPETTVKTETAA

-1452 EQAAEQQSSGS
+1452 EQAAEQQSGS
-1463 AVTETVDEAGSES
+1463 STVTETVDEAGSES
-1476 NTQNSHDDSENY
+1476 HTQNSHDDGENY
-1488 SGGQNTDAEDV
+1488 SGGQNTDTEDV
-1499 SEPDS
+1499 PEPDS
-1504 ADEPDTQDETED
+1504 VDEPDTQDETED

-1559 VAEHEHESEP
+1559 VAAPEPESEP
-1569 EQLAEQ
+1569 EQVAEQ

>member
-1 MSSINSLVNQK
+1 
-12 RNKNLIRRT
+12 
-21 MLAAIAGCL
+21 MLAAVAGCL

-180 FSFSGVG
+180 FSFSSVG

-758 ADAAPAPV
+758 ADAAHAPV
-766 NEDAPAPVGEEASAP
+766 NEDAHAPVG
-781 APQSA
+781 
-786 DETTAAPATETA
+786 
-798 QAPVPQDMDSKVD
+798 
-811 APAPVSEEASAP
+811 EEASAP

-882 QTPVPQDI
+882 QTPVPQD
-890 DSEVDAPAPVGEEAA
+890 
-905 TPAPQ
+905 
-910 DVGGKADAPVP
+910 VGGKADAPVP
-921 ASENA
+921 ANENA

-941 TSADGA
+941 TSAGGA

-955 PAPVPA
+955 PAPAPA
-961 QNPTTNTVN
+961 QNSTTNTVN

-982 TVPGAAN
+982 TVPGTAN

-1014 TPAVNAPAPASTTGT
+1014 TPAVNAPAPASTTGA

-1044 ASGQSSTAPGS
+1044 ASGQSSTVPGS

-1061 VRPATGAGSVSAPA
+1061 VRPAAGAGSVSAPA

-1124 PGSAPTIP
+1124 PGSAPTTP
-1132 TESSAASAPTST
+1132 TESGAVSAPAS
-1144 TPATTTPASAPESGS
+1144 PAPAAPTHVSAPESGS

-1184 TAPAS
+1184 TAPAA
-1189 TQESGETASAPSTA
+1189 TQESGETAPAPSTA
-1203 TTPATQIT
+1203 TTHATQIT

-1217 PSESDSSSAGGHA
+1217 PSESGSSPAGGHA
-1230 TTPNE
+1230 TAPNE

-1244 TGSVSDVPG
+1244 TGSVSNAPSAD
-1253 AGGTDTLGR
+1253 GTDTLGR

-1283 GGTMSPA
+1283 GGTTSPA
-1290 TADTASAVPESA
+1290 TADTASAAPESA
-1302 PAESAT
+1302 PAESVT
-1308 TTNVATPAPVS
+1308 TTNVATLAPAS
-1319 DTGSSEPSGDSGSSF
+1319 DTGSSELSGNSGSGS
-1334 GNDAG
+1334 GNGA
-1339 SSSGSAPA
+1339 
-1347 SGESA
+1347 
-1352 HAPSGSGSSGS
+1352 GSSGS

-1370 ASSGNTGSSS
+1370 ASSGNIGSSS
-1380 ESASSGSAND
+1380 ESAPSGSVND

-1398 TGGTSSET
+1398 TGGTSSEK

-1431 MPPEPETTVETETAA
+1431 MPPEPETTVKTETAA

-1452 EQAAEQQSSGS
+1452 EQAAEQQSGS
-1463 AVTETVDEAGSES
+1463 STVTETVDEAGSES
-1476 NTQNSHDDSENY
+1476 HTQNSHDDSENY
-1488 SGGQNTDAEDV
+1488 SGGQNTDTEDV
-1499 SEPDS
+1499 PEPDS
-1504 ADEPDTQDETED
+1504 VDEPDTQDETED
-1516 TEFDATDDAAFDV
+1516 TEFDATDDSAFDV

-1547 TAPEQE
+1547 TAPAQE

-1559 VAEHEHESEP
+1559 VAESEPESEP
-1569 EQLAEQ
+1569 EQVAEQ

-1581 EAYMTSQSSVT
+1581 EAYMTSRSSVT

-1699 EPRPYNGHSNGQ
+1699 EPRPYNGRSNGQ

-1724 HGHGKQDKKH
+1724 QGHGKQNKRND
-1734 NPFSGMGDYKRKR
+1734 PFSGIDDYKRKR

>member
-1 MSSINSLVNQK
+1 
-12 RNKNLIRRT
+12 
-21 MLAAIAGCL
+21 MLAAVAGCL

-127 GEKVESI
+127 GEKVEAI

-180 FSFSGVG
+180 FSFSSVG

-734 RDEEPVPETAE
+734 RDEEQVPETAE

-781 APQSA
+781 
-786 DETTAAPATETA
+786 
-798 QAPVPQDMDSKVD
+798 V
-811 APAPVSEEASAP
+811 
-823 APQSADEAPTAP
+823 PQSADEAPTAP
-835 ATETAQAPVP
+835 ATETAQ
-845 QDVDSKVDAPA
+845 A

-882 QTPVPQDI
+882 QTHVPQDI

-941 TSADGA
+941 TSAGGA
-947 TPASGVTA
+947 THASGVTA
-955 PAPVPA
+955 PAPAPA
-961 QNPTTNTVN
+961 QNSTTNTVN

-982 TVPGAAN
+982 TVPGTAN

-1014 TPAVNAPAPASTTGT
+1014 TPAVNAPAPASTTGA

-1044 ASGQSSTAPGS
+1044 ASGQSSTVPGS
-1055 GTAPTT
+1055 GTAPAM
-1061 VRPATGAGSVSAPA
+1061 VRPAAGAGSVSAPA

-1103 AGTAAGQAQPVSAP
+1103 AGTAAGQAQPVSTP

-1124 PGSAPTIP
+1124 PGSTPTTP
-1132 TESSAASAPTST
+1132 TESGTASAPAST
-1144 TPATTTPASAPESGS
+1144 TPAAPTHVSAPESGS
-1159 GTTNDGATAPVVNHE
+1159 GTTNDGATVPVVNHE
-1174 ASAPTAPIPA
+1174 ASVPTAPIHA

-1189 TQESGETASAPSTA
+1189 TQESGETAPAPSTA
-1203 TTPATQIT
+1203 TTHATQIT

-1217 PSESDSSSAGGHA
+1217 PSESGSSPAGGHA
-1230 TTPNE
+1230 TAPNE

-1244 TGSVSDVPG
+1244 TGSVSNAPSAD
-1253 AGGTDTLGR
+1253 GTDTLGR

-1269 TNGQESGSAPAQGS
+1269 INGQESGSAPAQGS
-1283 GGTMSPA
+1283 GGTTSPA
-1290 TADTASAVPESA
+1290 TADTASATPESA
-1302 PAESAT
+1302 PAEST
-1308 TTNVATPAPVS
+1308 TATNVATLAPAS
-1319 DTGSSEPSGDSGSSF
+1319 DTGSSEPSGNSGSSSCN
-1334 GNDAG
+1334 GA
-1339 SSSGSAPA
+1339 
-1347 SGESA
+1347 
-1352 HAPSGSGSSGS
+1352 GSSGS

-1370 ASSGNTGSSS
+1370 ASSGNIGSSS
-1380 ESASSGSAND
+1380 ESAPFGSVND

-1398 TGGTSSET
+1398 TGGTSSEK

-1431 MPPEPETTVETETAA
+1431 MPPEPETTVKTETAA

-1452 EQAAEQQSSGS
+1452 EQAAEQQSGS
-1463 AVTETVDEAGSES
+1463 STVTETVDEAGSES
-1476 NTQNSHDDSENY
+1476 HTQNSHDDSENY
-1488 SGGQNTDAEDV
+1488 SGGQNTDTEDV
-1499 SEPDS
+1499 PEPDS
-1504 ADEPDTQDETED
+1504 VDEPDTQDETED
-1516 TEFDATDDAAFDV
+1516 TEFDATDDSAFDV

-1547 TAPEQE
+1547 TAPAQE

-1559 VAEHEHESEP
+1559 VAAPEPESEP
-1569 EQLAEQ
+1569 EQVAEQ

-1699 EPRPYNGHSNGQ
+1699 EPRPYNGRSNGQ
-1711 PHFQRYDDQKRDS
+1711 LHFQRYDDQKRDS
-1724 HGHGKQDKKH
+1724 HGHGKQDKRH
-1734 NPFSGMGDYKRKR
+1734 NPFSGMGDYNRKR

>member
-1 MSSINSLVNQK
+1 
-12 RNKNLIRRT
+12 
-21 MLAAIAGCL
+21 MLAAVAGCL

-77 TADVSRFVPGFDSG
+77 TADVSRFVPGFDNG

-120 YLINIAH
+120 YLINLAH
-127 GEKVESI
+127 GEKVESV

-151 KTFLTMI
+151 KTLLTMI

-249 MASENTKDTAR
+249 MASENTKDTAK

-319 MQTAGLKITRTTG
+319 MQIAGLKITRTTG

-429 MASGALNADSYN
+429 MASGALNTDSYN

-758 ADAAPAPV
+758 VDAAPAPL
-766 NEDAPAPVGEEASAP
+766 NEDAPAPVG
-781 APQSA
+781 
-786 DETTAAPATETA
+786 
-798 QAPVPQDMDSKVD
+798 
-811 APAPVSEEASAP
+811 EEASAP

-845 QDVDSKVDAPA
+845 QDVDSKVDAHA

-869 VDETATTPVAETA
+869 VDATATTPIAETA
-882 QTPVPQDI
+882 QTPVPQDM
-890 DSEVDAPAPVGEEAA
+890 DSEVDAPAPVGEEAV
-905 TPAPQ
+905 THAPQ
-910 DVGGKADAPVP
+910 DVGDKADAPVP

-941 TSADGA
+941 TSAGGA

-955 PAPVPA
+955 PAPAPA

-982 TVPGAAN
+982 TVPGTAN

-1014 TPAVNAPAPASTTGT
+1014 TPAVNAPAPGSTTGA

-1044 ASGQSSTAPGS
+1044 ASGQSSTVPGS

-1061 VRPATGAGSVSAPA
+1061 VRPAAGAGSVSAQA

-1093 VAAGVAAGAV
+1093 VAEGVAAGAV

-1124 PGSAPTIP
+1124 PDSAPTTP
-1132 TESSAASAPTST
+1132 TESGATSAPAS
-1144 TPATTTPASAPESGS
+1144 PAPAAPTHVSAPESGS

-1174 ASAPTAPIPA
+1174 ASVPTAPIHA

-1189 TQESGETASAPSTA
+1189 TQESGEIASASSTA

-1217 PSESDSSSAGGHA
+1217 PSERGSSSAGGRA
-1230 TTPNE
+1230 TAPNE
-1235 GTTHSESSG
+1235 GTAHSESSG
-1244 TGSVSDVPG
+1244 TDSVSNVPG
-1253 AGGTDTLGR
+1253 ADGTDTLGR

-1269 TNGQESGSAPAQGS
+1269 TNGQESGSAPVQGSS
-1283 GGTMSPA
+1283 GGTTSHA
-1290 TADTASAVPESA
+1290 TADTTSAAPEFA

-1319 DTGSSEPSGDSGSSF
+1319 DTGSSESSGDSGSGS
-1334 GNDAG
+1334 GNGAG

-1352 HAPSGSGSSGS
+1352 HAPYGSGSSGS

-1370 ASSGNTGSSS
+1370 TSSGNTGSSS
-1380 ESASSGSAND
+1380 ESAPSGSAND
-1390 STDTPTSE
+1390 GTDTPTSE
-1398 TGGTSSET
+1398 TGGTSSEK

-1419 GETGGSGYSEGD
+1419 GETGGAGYSEGD

-1463 AVTETVDEAGSES
+1463 AVTETVDEAGSEF

-1488 SGGQNTDAEDV
+1488 SGGQNTDTEDV

-1559 VAEHEHESEP
+1559 VAEPEHESEP
-1569 EQLAEQ
+1569 EQVAEQ

-1699 EPRPYNGHSNGQ
+1699 EPRPYNGRSNGQ

-1734 NPFSGMGDYKRKR
+1734 NPFSGMDDYKRKR

>member
-1 MSSINSLVNQK
+1 
-12 RNKNLIRRT
+12 
-21 MLAAIAGCL
+21 MLAAVAGCL

-187 SDMTGLGEITSA
+187 SNMTGLGEITSA

-284 TALNNGLFGASN
+284 TALNKGLFGASN

-622 GSAALNKARENEEEQ
+622 GSAALNKARENDEEQ

-734 RDEEPVPETAE
+734 RDEETASETAE

-758 ADAAPAPV
+758 VDAAPAPL
-766 NEDAPAPVGEEASAP
+766 NEDAPAPVG
-781 APQSA
+781 
-786 DETTAAPATETA
+786 
-798 QAPVPQDMDSKVD
+798 
-811 APAPVSEEASAP
+811 EEASAP

-862 SAPAPQS
+862 SAPAPQN
-869 VDETATTPVAETA
+869 VDATATTPIAETA
-882 QTPVPQDI
+882 QTPVPQDM
-890 DSEVDAPAPVGEEAA
+890 DSEVDAPAPVGEEAV
-905 TPAPQ
+905 THAPQ
-910 DVGGKADAPVP
+910 DVGDKADAPVP

-941 TSADGA
+941 TSAGGA
-947 TPASGVTA
+947 TPVSGVTA
-955 PAPVPA
+955 PAPAPA

-982 TVPGAAN
+982 TVPGTAN

-1014 TPAVNAPAPASTTGT
+1014 TPAVNTPAPASTTGA
-1029 NAPTSVPGTTPAPST
+1029 NAPTSVPGTTPTPST
-1044 ASGQSSTAPGS
+1044 TSGQSSTVPGS
-1055 GTAPTT
+1055 GTAPAKAKPT
-1061 VRPATGAGSVSAPA
+1061 TGAGSVSAPA
-1075 PSASIPTAP
+1075 PSASIPSAP
-1084 VSGGSAGVA
+1084 VSGDS
-1093 VAAGVAAGAV
+1093 AGVAAGAV
-1103 AGTAAGQAQPVSAP
+1103 AGTATGQAHPVSAP

-1124 PGSAPTIP
+1124 PGSVPTTP
-1132 TESSAASAPTST
+1132 TESGTASAPASPAPT
-1144 TPATTTPASAPESGS
+1144 TPTHVSAPESGS
-1159 GTTNDGATAPVVNHE
+1159 GTTNGGATAPVVNHE

-1217 PSESDSSSAGGHA
+1217 PSEIDSSSAGGHA

-1244 TGSVSDVPG
+1244 TGSVSNVPG

-1334 GNDAG
+1334 GNGAG

-1370 ASSGNTGSSS
+1370 ASSGNTDSSS

-1431 MPPEPETTVETETAA
+1431 MPPEPESTVKTETAA

-1452 EQAAEQQSSGS
+1452 EQAAEQQTSGS

-1476 NTQNSHDDSENY
+1476 HTQNSHDDSENY
-1488 SGGQNTDAEDV
+1488 SGGQNTDTEDV

-1569 EQLAEQ
+1569 EQVAEQ

>member
-1 MSSINSLVNQK
+1 
-12 RNKNLIRRT
+12 
-21 MLAAIAGCL
+21 MLAAVAGCL

-249 MASENTKDTAR
+249 MASENTKDTAK

-366 MWDAGKNIGKAN
+366 MWDAGNNIGKAN

-429 MASGALNADSYN
+429 MASGALNTDSYN

-758 ADAAPAPV
+758 ADAAPAPL
-766 NEDAPAPVGEEASAP
+766 NEDAPAPVG
-781 APQSA
+781 
-786 DETTAAPATETA
+786 
-798 QAPVPQDMDSKVD
+798 
-811 APAPVSEEASAP
+811 EEASAP

-869 VDETATTPVAETA
+869 VDATATTPIAETA
-882 QTPVPQDI
+882 QTPVPQDM
-890 DSEVDAPAPVGEEAA
+890 DSEVDAPAPVGEEAV
-905 TPAPQ
+905 THAPQ
-910 DVGGKADAPVP
+910 DVGDKADAPVP

-941 TSADGA
+941 TSAGGA

-955 PAPVPA
+955 PAPAPA

-982 TVPGAAN
+982 TVPGTAN

-1014 TPAVNAPAPASTTGT
+1014 TPAVNAPAPGSTTGA

-1044 ASGQSSTAPGS
+1044 ASGQSSTVPGS

-1061 VRPATGAGSVSAPA
+1061 VRPAAGAGSVSAQA

-1103 AGTAAGQAQPVSAP
+1103 AGTATGQAHPVSAP

-1124 PGSAPTIP
+1124 PGSVPTTP
-1132 TESSAASAPTST
+1132 TESGAASAPASPAPT
-1144 TPATTTPASAPESGS
+1144 TPTHVSAPESGS
-1159 GTTNDGATAPVVNHE
+1159 GTTNGGATAPVVNHE

-1217 PSESDSSSAGGHA
+1217 PSESDSSSAGGHETA
-1230 TTPNE
+1230 PNE
-1235 GTTHSESSG
+1235 GTAHSESSG
-1244 TGSVSDVPG
+1244 TDSVSNVPG
-1253 AGGTDTLGR
+1253 TDGTDTLGR

-1334 GNDAG
+1334 GNGAG
-1339 SSSGSAPA
+1339 SSSDSAPA

-1352 HAPSGSGSSGS
+1352 HVPSGSGSSGS

-1370 ASSGNTGSSS
+1370 ASSGNTDSSS
-1380 ESASSGSAND
+1380 ESAPSGSAND
-1390 STDTPTSE
+1390 GTDTPTSE
-1398 TGGTSSET
+1398 TGGTSSEK

-1419 GETGGSGYSEGD
+1419 GETGGAGYSEGD
-1431 MPPEPETTVETETAA
+1431 MPPEPETTVKTETDA

-1452 EQAAEQQSSGS
+1452 EQAAEQQTSGS

-1476 NTQNSHDDSENY
+1476 HTQNSHDDSENY
-1488 SGGQNTDAEDV
+1488 SGGQNTDTEDV

-1547 TAPEQE
+1547 TTPEQE

-1559 VAEHEHESEP
+1559 VAEPEPESEP
-1569 EQLAEQ
+1569 EQVAEQ

-1699 EPRPYNGHSNGQ
+1699 EPRPYNGRSNGQ

>member
-1 MSSINSLVNQK
+1 
-12 RNKNLIRRT
+12 
-21 MLAAIAGCL
+21 MLAAVAGCL

-151 KTFLTMI
+151 KTFLAMI

-332 LDPISEASGVLRSIG
+332 LDPISEASGVLRSID

-758 ADAAPAPV
+758 VDAAPAPL
-766 NEDAPAPVGEEASAP
+766 NEDAPAPVG
-781 APQSA
+781 
-786 DETTAAPATETA
+786 
-798 QAPVPQDMDSKVD
+798 
-811 APAPVSEEASAP
+811 EEASAP

-869 VDETATTPVAETA
+869 VDATATTPIAETA
-882 QTPVPQDI
+882 QTPVPQDM
-890 DSEVDAPAPVGEEAA
+890 DSEVDAPAPVGEEAV
-905 TPAPQ
+905 THAPQ
-910 DVGGKADAPVP
+910 DVGDKADAPVP

-941 TSADGA
+941 TSAGGA

-955 PAPVPA
+955 PAPAPA

-982 TVPGAAN
+982 TVPGTAN
-989 APKTANVPGMAANNM
+989 ALKTANVPGMAANNM

-1014 TPAVNAPAPASTTGT
+1014 TPAVNAPAPGSTTGA

-1044 ASGQSSTAPGS
+1044 ASGQSSTVPGS

-1061 VRPATGAGSVSAPA
+1061 VRPAAGAGSVSAQA

-1103 AGTAAGQAQPVSAP
+1103 VGTATGQAHPVSAP

-1124 PGSAPTIP
+1124 PGSVPTTP
-1132 TESSAASAPTST
+1132 TESDAASAPASPAPT
-1144 TPATTTPASAPESGS
+1144 TPTHVSAPESGS
-1159 GTTNDGATAPVVNHE
+1159 GTTNGGATAPVVNHE

-1244 TGSVSDVPG
+1244 TGSVSNVPG

-1334 GNDAG
+1334 GNGAG

-1419 GETGGSGYSEGD
+1419 GETGGSGYSEGN

>member
-734 RDEEPVPETAE
+734 RDEETASETAE

-758 ADAAPAPV
+758 VDAAPAPL
-766 NEDAPAPVGEEASAP
+766 NEDAPAPVG
-781 APQSA
+781 
-786 DETTAAPATETA
+786 
-798 QAPVPQDMDSKVD
+798 
-811 APAPVSEEASAP
+811 EEASAP

-869 VDETATTPVAETA
+869 VDATATTPIAETA
-882 QTPVPQDI
+882 QTPVPQDM
-890 DSEVDAPAPVGEEAA
+890 DSEVDAPAPVGEEAV
-905 TPAPQ
+905 THAPQ
-910 DVGGKADAPVP
+910 DVGDKADAPVP

-941 TSADGA
+941 TSAGGA

-955 PAPVPA
+955 PALAPA

-982 TVPGAAN
+982 TVPGTAN
-989 APKTANVPGMAANNM
+989 APKTANVPGMPANNM

-1014 TPAVNAPAPASTTGT
+1014 TPAVNAPAPGSTTGA

-1044 ASGQSSTAPGS
+1044 ASGQSSTVPGS

-1061 VRPATGAGSVSAPA
+1061 VRPAAGAGSVSAQA

-1103 AGTAAGQAQPVSAP
+1103 AGTATGQAHPVSAP

-1124 PGSAPTIP
+1124 PGSVPTTP
-1132 TESSAASAPTST
+1132 TESGAASAPASPAPT
-1144 TPATTTPASAPESGS
+1144 TPTHVSAPESGS
-1159 GTTNDGATAPVVNHE
+1159 GTTNGGATAPVVNHE

-1244 TGSVSDVPG
+1244 TGSVSNVPG
-1253 AGGTDTLGR
+1253 AGGTDTHGR

-1290 TADTASAVPESA
+1290 TADTASAVPESE

-1334 GNDAG
+1334 GNGAG

-1724 HGHGKQDKKH
+1724 QGHGKQNKRN
-1734 NPFSGMGDYKRKR
+1734 NPFSGMDDYKRKR

>member
-1 MSSINSLVNQK
+1 
-12 RNKNLIRRT
+12 
-21 MLAAIAGCL
+21 MLAAVAGCL

-151 KTFLTMI
+151 KTFLAMI

-502 GLLDVNGAKKYDSMQ
+502 GLLNVNGAKKYDSMQ

-758 ADAAPAPV
+758 VDAAPAPL
-766 NEDAPAPVGEEASAP
+766 NEDAPAPVG
-781 APQSA
+781 
-786 DETTAAPATETA
+786 
-798 QAPVPQDMDSKVD
+798 
-811 APAPVSEEASAP
+811 EEASAP

-869 VDETATTPVAETA
+869 VDATATTPIAETA
-882 QTPVPQDI
+882 QTPVPQDM
-890 DSEVDAPAPVGEEAA
+890 DSEVDAPAPVGEEAV

-921 ASENA
+921 ASEYA
-926 SAPATQSA
+926 SAPATQST

-941 TSADGA
+941 TSAGGA
-947 TPASGVTA
+947 TPASGVTTPA
-955 PAPVPA
+955 PAPA

-982 TVPGAAN
+982 TVPGTAN

-1014 TPAVNAPAPASTTGT
+1014 TPAVNTPAPASTTGA
-1029 NAPTSVPGTTPAPST
+1029 NAPTSVPGTTPTPST
-1044 ASGQSSTAPGS
+1044 TSGQSSTVPGS
-1055 GTAPTT
+1055 GTAPAKAKPT
-1061 VRPATGAGSVSAPA
+1061 TGAGSVSAPA
-1075 PSASIPTAP
+1075 PSASIPSAP
-1084 VSGGSAGVA
+1084 VSGDS
-1093 VAAGVAAGAV
+1093 AGVAAGAV
-1103 AGTAAGQAQPVSAP
+1103 AGTATGQAHPVSAP

-1124 PGSAPTIP
+1124 PGSVPTTP
-1132 TESSAASAPTST
+1132 TESGAASAPASPAPT
-1144 TPATTTPASAPESGS
+1144 TPTHVSAPESGS
-1159 GTTNDGATAPVVNHE
+1159 GTTNGGATAPVVNHE

-1230 TTPNE
+1230 TAPNE

-1244 TGSVSDVPG
+1244 TDSVSNVP
-1253 AGGTDTLGR
+1253 TDTLGR

-1269 TNGQESGSAPAQGS
+1269 TNGQESGSAPAQGG
-1283 GGTMSPA
+1283 GGTTSPA
-1290 TADTASAVPESA
+1290 TADTASAAPESA

-1319 DTGSSEPSGDSGSSF
+1319 DTGSSEPSGDSGTSS
-1334 GNDAG
+1334 GNSAG

-1363 GTSVSAP
+1363 GTSVSALT
-1370 ASSGNTGSSS
+1370 SSGNTGSSS

-1390 STDTPTSE
+1390 STNTPTSE

-1569 EQLAEQ
+1569 EQVAEQ

-1699 EPRPYNGHSNGQ
+1699 EPRPYNGRSNGQ

-1724 HGHGKQDKKH
+1724 QGHGKQNKRN
-1734 NPFSGMGDYKRKR
+1734 NPFSGMDDYKRKR

>member
-1 MSSINSLVNQK
+1 
-12 RNKNLIRRT
+12 
-21 MLAAIAGCL
+21 MLAAVAGCL

-378 GVEPIKSFADFM
+378 GVEPIKSFVDFM

-758 ADAAPAPV
+758 VDAAPAPL
-766 NEDAPAPVGEEASAP
+766 NEDAPAPVG
-781 APQSA
+781 
-786 DETTAAPATETA
+786 
-798 QAPVPQDMDSKVD
+798 
-811 APAPVSEEASAP
+811 EEASAP

-845 QDVDSKVDAPA
+845 RDVDSKVDAPA

-869 VDETATTPVAETA
+869 VDATATTPIAETA
-882 QTPVPQDI
+882 QTPVPQDM
-890 DSEVDAPAPVGEEAA
+890 DSEVDAPAPVGEEAV
-905 TPAPQ
+905 THAPQ
-910 DVGGKADAPVP
+910 DVGDKADAPVP

-941 TSADGA
+941 TSAGGA

-955 PAPVPA
+955 PAPAPA

-982 TVPGAAN
+982 TVPGTAN

-1014 TPAVNAPAPASTTGT
+1014 TPAVNAPAPGSTTGA

-1044 ASGQSSTAPGS
+1044 ASGQSSTVPGS

-1061 VRPATGAGSVSAPA
+1061 VRPAAGAGSVSAPA

-1103 AGTAAGQAQPVSAP
+1103 VGTATRQAHPVSAP

-1124 PGSAPTIP
+1124 PGSVPTTP
-1132 TESSAASAPTST
+1132 PESGAASAPASPAPT
-1144 TPATTTPASAPESGS
+1144 TPTHVSAPESGS
-1159 GTTNDGATAPVVNHE
+1159 GTTNGGATAPVVNHE

-1244 TGSVSDVPG
+1244 TGSVSNVPG

-1283 GGTMSPA
+1283 GGTTGPA
-1290 TADTASAVPESA
+1290 NADTASAAPESA

-1334 GNDAG
+1334 GNGAG

-1363 GTSVSAP
+1363 GTSVSALT
-1370 ASSGNTGSSS
+1370 SSGNTGSSS

-1569 EQLAEQ
+1569 EQVAEQ

-1632 DGSVPEYA
+1632 DGSAPEYA

>member
-1 MSSINSLVNQK
+1 
-12 RNKNLIRRT
+12 
-21 MLAAIAGCL
+21 MLAAVAGCL

-77 TADVSRFVPGFDSG
+77 TADVSRFVPGFDNG

-120 YLINIAH
+120 YLINLAH
-127 GEKVESI
+127 GEKVESV

-465 ESVKIGEDGKLL
+465 ESVKISEDGKLL

-734 RDEEPVPETAE
+734 RDEETASETAE

-758 ADAAPAPV
+758 VDAAPAPL
-766 NEDAPAPVGEEASAP
+766 NEDAPAPVG
-781 APQSA
+781 
-786 DETTAAPATETA
+786 
-798 QAPVPQDMDSKVD
+798 
-811 APAPVSEEASAP
+811 EEASAP

-869 VDETATTPVAETA
+869 VDATATTPIAETA
-882 QTPVPQDI
+882 QTPVPQDM
-890 DSEVDAPAPVGEEAA
+890 DSEVDAPAPVGEEAV
-905 TPAPQ
+905 THAPQ
-910 DVGGKADAPVP
+910 DVGDKAYAPVP

-941 TSADGA
+941 TSAGGA
-947 TPASGVTA
+947 TPVSGVTA
-955 PAPVPA
+955 PAPAPA

-982 TVPGAAN
+982 TVPGTAN

-1014 TPAVNAPAPASTTGT
+1014 TPAVNAQAPASTTGA

-1044 ASGQSSTAPGS
+1044 ASGQSSTVPGS

-1061 VRPATGAGSVSAPA
+1061 VRPAAGAGSVSAPV

-1103 AGTAAGQAQPVSAP
+1103 AGTATGQAHPVSAP

-1124 PGSAPTIP
+1124 PGSVPTTP
-1132 TESSAASAPTST
+1132 TESGAASAPASPAPT
-1144 TPATTTPASAPESGS
+1144 TPTHVSAPESGS
-1159 GTTNDGATAPVVNHE
+1159 GTTNGGATAPVVNHE

-1203 TTPATQIT
+1203 TTSATQIT

-1230 TTPNE
+1230 TAPNE

-1244 TGSVSDVPG
+1244 TDSVSNVPG
-1253 AGGTDTLGR
+1253 ADGTDTLGR
-1262 SDSAPTS
+1262 SDSASTS

-1334 GNDAG
+1334 GNGAG

-1363 GTSVSAP
+1363 GTSVSALT
-1370 ASSGNTGSSS
+1370 SSGNTGSSS
-1380 ESASSGSAND
+1380 ESAPSGSAND
-1390 STDTPTSE
+1390 GTDTPTSE
-1398 TGGTSSET
+1398 TGGTSSEK

-1419 GETGGSGYSEGD
+1419 GETGGAGYSEGD

-1488 SGGQNTDAEDV
+1488 SGGQNTDTEDV

-1516 TEFDATDDAAFDV
+1516 TEFDATDDATFDV

-1569 EQLAEQ
+1569 EQVAEQ

>member
-1 MSSINSLVNQK
+1 
-12 RNKNLIRRT
+12 

-734 RDEEPVPETAE
+734 RDEETASETAE

-758 ADAAPAPV
+758 VDAAPAPL
-766 NEDAPAPVGEEASAP
+766 NEDAPAPVG
-781 APQSA
+781 
-786 DETTAAPATETA
+786 
-798 QAPVPQDMDSKVD
+798 
-811 APAPVSEEASAP
+811 EEASAP

-845 QDVDSKVDAPA
+845 QDVDSKVDAHA

-869 VDETATTPVAETA
+869 VDATATTPIAETA
-882 QTPVPQDI
+882 QTPVPQDM
-890 DSEVDAPAPVGEEAA
+890 DSEVDAHAPVGEEAV
-905 TPAPQ
+905 THAPQ
-910 DVGGKADAPVP
+910 DVGDKADAPVP

-941 TSADGA
+941 TSAGGA

-955 PAPVPA
+955 PAPAPA

-982 TVPGAAN
+982 TVPGTAN

-1014 TPAVNAPAPASTTGT
+1014 TPAVNAPAPGSTTGA

-1044 ASGQSSTAPGS
+1044 ASGQSSTVPGS

-1061 VRPATGAGSVSAPA
+1061 VRPAAGAGSVSAQA

-1103 AGTAAGQAQPVSAP
+1103 AGTATGQAHPVSAP

-1124 PGSAPTIP
+1124 PGSVPTTP
-1132 TESSAASAPTST
+1132 TESGAASAPASPAPT
-1144 TPATTTPASAPESGS
+1144 TPTHVSAPESGS
-1159 GTTNDGATAPVVNHE
+1159 GTTNGGATAPVVNHE

-1244 TGSVSDVPG
+1244 TGSVSNVPG

-1334 GNDAG
+1334 GNGAG

-1363 GTSVSAP
+1363 GTSVSALT
-1370 ASSGNTGSSS
+1370 SSGNTGSSS
-1380 ESASSGSAND
+1380 ESAPSGSAND
-1390 STDTPTSE
+1390 GTDTPTSE
-1398 TGGTSSET
+1398 TGGTSSEK

-1419 GETGGSGYSEGD
+1419 GETGGAGYSEGD

-1476 NTQNSHDDSENY
+1476 HTQNSHDDSENY
-1488 SGGQNTDAEDV
+1488 SGGQNTDTEDV
-1499 SEPDS
+1499 SKPDS

-1516 TEFDATDDAAFDV
+1516 TEFDSTDDAAFDV

-1559 VAEHEHESEP
+1559 VAEPEPESEP
-1569 EQLAEQ
+1569 EQVAEQ

-1692 QESRKNS
+1692 QEFRKNS
-1699 EPRPYNGHSNGQ
+1699 EPRPYDGHSNGQ

>member
-1 MSSINSLVNQK
+1 
-12 RNKNLIRRT
+12 
-21 MLAAIAGCL
+21 MLAAVAGCL

-398 DGGYVNNASMAD
+398 DGWYVNNASMAD

-734 RDEEPVPETAE
+734 RDEETASETAE

-758 ADAAPAPV
+758 VDAAPAPL
-766 NEDAPAPVGEEASAP
+766 NEDAPAPVG
-781 APQSA
+781 
-786 DETTAAPATETA
+786 
-798 QAPVPQDMDSKVD
+798 
-811 APAPVSEEASAP
+811 EEASAP

-869 VDETATTPVAETA
+869 VDATATTPIAETA
-882 QTPVPQDI
+882 QTPVPQDM
-890 DSEVDAPAPVGEEAA
+890 DSEVDAPAPVGEEAV
-905 TPAPQ
+905 THAPQ
-910 DVGGKADAPVP
+910 DVGDKAYAPVP

-941 TSADGA
+941 TSAGGA
-947 TPASGVTA
+947 TPVSGVTA
-955 PAPVPA
+955 PAPAPA

-982 TVPGAAN
+982 TVPGTAN

-1014 TPAVNAPAPASTTGT
+1014 TPAVNTPAPASTTGA
-1029 NAPTSVPGTTPAPST
+1029 NAPTSVPGTTPTPST
-1044 ASGQSSTAPGS
+1044 TSGQSSTVPGS
-1055 GTAPTT
+1055 GTAPAKAKPT
-1061 VRPATGAGSVSAPA
+1061 TGAGSVSAPA
-1075 PSASIPTAP
+1075 PSASIPSAP
-1084 VSGGSAGVA
+1084 VSGDS
-1093 VAAGVAAGAV
+1093 AGVAAGAV
-1103 AGTAAGQAQPVSAP
+1103 AGTATGQAHPVSAP

-1124 PGSAPTIP
+1124 PGSVPTTP
-1132 TESSAASAPTST
+1132 TESGAASAPASPAPT
-1144 TPATTTPASAPESGS
+1144 TPTHVSAPESGS
-1159 GTTNDGATAPVVNHE
+1159 GTTNGGATAPVVNHE

-1244 TGSVSDVPG
+1244 TGSVSNVPG

-1269 TNGQESGSAPAQGS
+1269 INGQESGSAPAQGS

-1334 GNDAG
+1334 GNGAG

-1569 EQLAEQ
+1569 EQVAEQ

-1699 EPRPYNGHSNGQ
+1699 EPRPYNGRSNGQ

-1724 HGHGKQDKKH
+1724 QGHGKQNKRN
-1734 NPFSGMGDYKRKR
+1734 NPFSGMDDYKRKR

>member
-1 MSSINSLVNQK
+1 
-12 RNKNLIRRT
+12 
-21 MLAAIAGCL
+21 MLAAVAGCL

-120 YLINIAH
+120 YLINLAH

-180 FSFSGVG
+180 FSFSSVG

-355 VAGHVAGVGKN
+355 VAEHVAGVGKN
-366 MWDAGKNIGKAN
+366 MWNAGKNIGKAN
-378 GVEPIKSFADFM
+378 GIEPIKSFADFM

-452 LRSAGHLDDDAHV
+452 LRSAGHIDDDAHV

-758 ADAAPAPV
+758 TDAA
-766 NEDAPAPVGEEASAP
+766 
-781 APQSA
+781 
-786 DETTAAPATETA
+786 
-798 QAPVPQDMDSKVD
+798 
-811 APAPVSEEASAP
+811 APAPVSE
-823 APQSADEAPTAP
+823 
-835 ATETAQAPVP
+835 
-845 QDVDSKVDAPA
+845 DAPA

-869 VDETATTPVAETA
+869 VDETATTPAAETA
-882 QTPVPQDI
+882 QAPVPQDM
-890 DSEVDAPAPVGEEAA
+890 DSKVDAPAPVGEEAP

-941 TSADGA
+941 TSAGGA
-947 TPASGVTA
+947 TPAPGVTA
-955 PAPVPA
+955 PTAAPA
-961 QNPTTNTVN
+961 QNPTTSTVN
-970 APVQGAAPVSGG
+970 APVQGTAPVSGG
-982 TVPGAAN
+982 TVPGTAN
-989 APKTANVPGMAANNM
+989 TPKTANVPGMAANNM

-1044 ASGQSSTAPGS
+1044 ASGQSSTVPGS

-1061 VRPATGAGSVSAPA
+1061 VRPAASAGSVSAPA

-1084 VSGGSAGVA
+1084 VSGSSAGVA
-1093 VAAGVAAGAV
+1093 AAAGVAAGAV
-1103 AGTAAGQAQPVSAP
+1103 AGTAGQAQPVSAP

-1124 PGSAPTIP
+1124 PGSAPTTP
-1132 TESSAASAPTST
+1132 TESGATSAPAS
-1144 TPATTTPASAPESGS
+1144 PAPTHVSAPESGS
-1159 GTTNDGATAPVVNHE
+1159 GTTNDGVTAPVVNHE
-1174 ASAPTAPIPA
+1174 ASAPTATIPA

-1189 TQESGETASAPSTA
+1189 TQESGETAPAPSTA

-1217 PSESDSSSAGGHA
+1217 PSESNAPSAGGHA
-1230 TTPNE
+1230 TAPNE
-1235 GTTHSESSG
+1235 GTAHSESSG
-1244 TGSVSDVPG
+1244 TGSVSNVPG
-1253 AGGTDTLGR
+1253 ADGTDTLGR

-1283 GGTMSPA
+1283 GGTTSPA
-1290 TADTASAVPESA
+1290 TADTTSAVPESA

-1308 TTNVATPAPVS
+1308 TTNVATPAPAS
-1319 DTGSSEPSGDSGSSF
+1319 DTGSSEPSGDSGSSSD
-1334 GNDAG
+1334 NSAG
-1339 SSSGSAPA
+1339 CSSGSAPA

-1370 ASSGNTGSSS
+1370 TSSGDTGSSS
-1380 ESASSGSAND
+1380 ESAPSGSVND

-1398 TGGTSSET
+1398 TAGTSSEK
-1406 VEAPAADGLPYAV
+1406 VEAPAADGLAYAA

-1452 EQAAEQQSSGS
+1452 EQAAEQQNGGS
-1463 AVTETVDEAGSES
+1463 TVAETVDEAGFES
-1476 NTQNSHDDSENY
+1476 HTQNNHDNGENY
-1488 SGGQNTDAEDV
+1488 SGGQNTDTDDV
-1499 SEPDS
+1499 PEPDF

-1559 VAEHEHESEP
+1559 VAEPESEP
-1569 EQLAEQ
+1569 EQVAEQ

-1724 HGHGKQDKKH
+1724 HGHGKQDKRH
-1734 NPFSGMGDYKRKR
+1734 NPFSGMGDYKRRR

>member
-21 MLAAIAGCL
+21 MLAAVAGCL

-120 YLINIAH
+120 YLINLAH

-180 FSFSGVG
+180 FSFSSVG

-452 LRSAGHLDDDAHV
+452 LRSAGHIDDDAHV

-477 ASAVK
+477 VSAVK

-597 YKHFNANDDNDAFKN
+597 YKHFNANDDSDAFKN

-745 TPAAQTNEQPVKD
+745 TPAVQTNEQPVKD
-758 ADAAPAPV
+758 ADAAPAPL

-786 DETTAAPATETA
+786 DE
-798 QAPVPQDMDSKVD
+798 
-811 APAPVSEEASAP
+811 
-823 APQSADEAPTAP
+823 APTAS
-835 ATETAQAPVP
+835 AT
-845 QDVDSKVDAPA
+845 
-856 PVGEEA
+856 
-862 SAPAPQS
+862 
-869 VDETATTPVAETA
+869 ETA
-882 QTPVPQDI
+882 QTPVPQDM
-890 DSEVDAPAPVGEEAA
+890 DSEVDAPAPVGEEAV
-905 TPAPQ
+905 THAPQ
-910 DVGGKADAPVP
+910 DVGDKADAPVP

-941 TSADGA
+941 TSAGGA

-955 PAPVPA
+955 PAPAPA

-982 TVPGAAN
+982 TVPGTAN
-989 APKTANVPGMAANNM
+989 PPKTANVPGMAANNM

-1014 TPAVNAPAPASTTGT
+1014 TPAVNAPVPGSTTGA

-1044 ASGQSSTAPGS
+1044 ASGQSSTVPGS

-1061 VRPATGAGSVSAPA
+1061 VRPAAGAGSVSAQA

-1103 AGTAAGQAQPVSAP
+1103 AGTATGQAHPVSAP

-1124 PGSAPTIP
+1124 PGSVPTTP
-1132 TESSAASAPTST
+1132 TESGAASAP
-1144 TPATTTPASAPESGS
+1144 ASP
-1159 GTTNDGATAPVVNHE
+1159 
-1174 ASAPTAPIPA
+1174 APTAPIPA

-1244 TGSVSDVPG
+1244 TGSVSNVPG

-1655 TSRPATFDEVA
+1655 TSRPASFDEVA

>member
-1 MSSINSLVNQK
+1 
-12 RNKNLIRRT
+12 
-21 MLAAIAGCL
+21 MLAAVAGCL

-398 DGGYVNNASMAD
+398 DGGCVNNASMAD

-758 ADAAPAPV
+758 VDAAPAPL
-766 NEDAPAPVGEEASAP
+766 NEDAPAPVG
-781 APQSA
+781 
-786 DETTAAPATETA
+786 
-798 QAPVPQDMDSKVD
+798 
-811 APAPVSEEASAP
+811 EEASAP

-869 VDETATTPVAETA
+869 VDATATTPIAETA
-882 QTPVPQDI
+882 QTPVPQDM
-890 DSEVDAPAPVGEEAA
+890 DSEVDEPAPVGEEAV
-905 TPAPQ
+905 THAPQ
-910 DVGGKADAPVP
+910 DVGDKADAPVP

-926 SAPATQSA
+926 SAPATPSA

-941 TSADGA
+941 TSAGGA

-955 PAPVPA
+955 PAPAPA

-982 TVPGAAN
+982 TVPGTAN
-989 APKTANVPGMAANNM
+989 PPKTANVPGMAANNM

-1014 TPAVNAPAPASTTGT
+1014 TPAVNAPAPGSTTGA

-1044 ASGQSSTAPGS
+1044 ASGQSSTVPGS

-1061 VRPATGAGSVSAPA
+1061 VRPAAGAGSVSAQA

-1103 AGTAAGQAQPVSAP
+1103 AGTATGQAHPVSAP

-1124 PGSAPTIP
+1124 PGSVPTTP
-1132 TESSAASAPTST
+1132 TESGAASAPASPAPT
-1144 TPATTTPASAPESGS
+1144 TPTHVSAPESGS
-1159 GTTNDGATAPVVNHE
+1159 GTTNGGATAPVVNHE

>member
-482 RDEKNRVSEKSEF
+482 RDEMNRVSEKSEF

-734 RDEEPVPETAE
+734 RDEETVPETAE

-758 ADAAPAPV
+758 MNAAAPAPL

-786 DETTAAPATETA
+786 DET
-798 QAPVPQDMDSKVD
+798 
-811 APAPVSEEASAP
+811 
-823 APQSADEAPTAP
+823 PTAP

-869 VDETATTPVAETA
+869 VDATATTPIAETA
-882 QTPVPQDI
+882 QTPVPQDM
-890 DSEVDAPAPVGEEAA
+890 DSEVDAPAPVGEEAV

-941 TSADGA
+941 TSAGGA
-947 TPASGVTA
+947 TPASGVTTPA
-955 PAPVPA
+955 PAPA

-982 TVPGAAN
+982 TVPGTAN

-1014 TPAVNAPAPASTTGT
+1014 TPAVNAPAPASTTGA

-1044 ASGQSSTAPGS
+1044 ASGQSSTVPGS

-1061 VRPATGAGSVSAPA
+1061 VRPAAGAGSVSTPA

-1103 AGTAAGQAQPVSAP
+1103 AGTAAGQAQPVSTP

-1124 PGSAPTIP
+1124 PGSAPTTP
-1132 TESSAASAPTST
+1132 TESGAASAPASPS
-1144 TPATTTPASAPESGS
+1144 PAAPTHVSAPESGS
-1159 GTTNDGATAPVVNHE
+1159 STTNDGATAPVVNHE

-1189 TQESGETASAPSTA
+1189 TQESGETAPAPSSA
-1203 TTPATQIT
+1203 TTPATQT
-1211 PETASA
+1211 TSETAS
-1217 PSESDSSSAGGHA
+1217 SESSAPSAGGHA

-1244 TGSVSDVPG
+1244 TGSVSNVPG

-1290 TADTASAVPESA
+1290 TADAASAVPESA

-1319 DTGSSEPSGDSGSSF
+1319 DTGSSEPSGDSGSSS
-1334 GNDAG
+1334 GNSAG

-1347 SGESA
+1347 TGENA

-1363 GTSVSAP
+1363 GTSESAP
-1370 ASSGNTGSSS
+1370 ASSGDTGSTG
-1380 ESASSGSAND
+1380 ASGPSGSVND
-1390 STDTPTSE
+1390 STNTPTSE

-1452 EQAAEQQSSGS
+1452 EQAAEQQSGS
-1463 AVTETVDEAGSES
+1463 STVTETVDEAGSES
-1476 NTQNSHDDSENY
+1476 HTQNSHDDSENY
-1488 SGGQNTDAEDV
+1488 SGGQNTDTEDV

-1516 TEFDATDDAAFDV
+1516 TEFDAADDAAFDV

-1559 VAEHEHESEP
+1559 VAEPEPESEP
-1569 EQLAEQ
+1569 EQVAEQ

>member
-1 MSSINSLVNQK
+1 
-12 RNKNLIRRT
+12 
-21 MLAAIAGCL
+21 MLAAVAGCL

-77 TADVSRFVPGFDSG
+77 TADVSRFVPGFDNG

-120 YLINIAH
+120 YLINLAH
-127 GEKVESI
+127 GEKVESV

-151 KTFLTMI
+151 KTLLTMI

-249 MASENTKDTAR
+249 MASENTKDTAK

-429 MASGALNADSYN
+429 MASGALNTDSYN

-734 RDEEPVPETAE
+734 RDEETASETAE

-758 ADAAPAPV
+758 VDAAPAPL
-766 NEDAPAPVGEEASAP
+766 NEDAPAPVG
-781 APQSA
+781 
-786 DETTAAPATETA
+786 
-798 QAPVPQDMDSKVD
+798 
-811 APAPVSEEASAP
+811 EEASAP

-869 VDETATTPVAETA
+869 VDATATTPIAETA
-882 QTPVPQDI
+882 QTPVPQDM
-890 DSEVDAPAPVGEEAA
+890 DSEVDAPAPVGEEAV
-905 TPAPQ
+905 THAPQ
-910 DVGGKADAPVP
+910 DVGDKADAPVP

-941 TSADGA
+941 TSAGGA
-947 TPASGVTA
+947 TPASGLTA
-955 PAPVPA
+955 PAPAPA

-982 TVPGAAN
+982 TVPGTAN

-1014 TPAVNAPAPASTTGT
+1014 TPAVNATAPGSTTGA

-1044 ASGQSSTAPGS
+1044 ASGQSSTVPGS

-1061 VRPATGAGSVSAPA
+1061 VRPAAGAGSVSAQA

-1103 AGTAAGQAQPVSAP
+1103 TGTATGQAHPVSAP

-1124 PGSAPTIP
+1124 PGSVPTTP
-1132 TESSAASAPTST
+1132 TESGAASAPASPAPT
-1144 TPATTTPASAPESGS
+1144 TPTHVSAPESGS
-1159 GTTNDGATAPVVNHE
+1159 GTTNGGATAPVVNHE

-1244 TGSVSDVPG
+1244 TGSVSNVPG

-1269 TNGQESGSAPAQGS
+1269 TNGQESGSAPAQGG
-1283 GGTMSPA
+1283 GGTTSPA
-1290 TADTASAVPESA
+1290 TADTASAAPESA

-1319 DTGSSEPSGDSGSSF
+1319 DTGSSEPSGDSGSSS
-1334 GNDAG
+1334 GNSAG

-1352 HAPSGSGSSGS
+1352 HVPSGSGSSGS

-1370 ASSGNTGSSS
+1370 ASSGNTDSSS

-1431 MPPEPETTVETETAA
+1431 MPPEPETTVKTETAA

-1452 EQAAEQQSSGS
+1452 EQAAEQQTSGS

-1476 NTQNSHDDSENY
+1476 HTQNSHDDSENY
-1488 SGGQNTDAEDV
+1488 SGGQNTDTEDV

-1569 EQLAEQ
+1569 EQVAEQ

-1680 DLDADYRRSQAR
+1680 DLDADYRRSLAR

-1699 EPRPYNGHSNGQ
+1699 EPRPYNGRSNGQ

>member
-1 MSSINSLVNQK
+1 
-12 RNKNLIRRT
+12 
-21 MLAAIAGCL
+21 MLAAVAGCL

-597 YKHFNANDDNDAFKN
+597 YKHFNANDDSDAFKN

-758 ADAAPAPV
+758 VDAAPAPL
-766 NEDAPAPVGEEASAP
+766 NEDAPAPVG
-781 APQSA
+781 
-786 DETTAAPATETA
+786 
-798 QAPVPQDMDSKVD
+798 
-811 APAPVSEEASAP
+811 EEASAP

-869 VDETATTPVAETA
+869 VDATATTPIAETA
-882 QTPVPQDI
+882 QTPVPQDM
-890 DSEVDAPAPVGEEAA
+890 DSEVDAPAPVGEEAV
-905 TPAPQ
+905 THAPQ
-910 DVGGKADAPVP
+910 DVGDKADAPVP

-941 TSADGA
+941 TSAGGA

-955 PAPVPA
+955 PAPAPA

-982 TVPGAAN
+982 TVPGTAN

-1014 TPAVNAPAPASTTGT
+1014 TPAVNAPAPGSTTGA

-1044 ASGQSSTAPGS
+1044 ASGQSSTVPGS

-1061 VRPATGAGSVSAPA
+1061 VRPAAGAGSVSAQA

-1124 PGSAPTIP
+1124 PDSAPTTP
-1132 TESSAASAPTST
+1132 TESGATSAPAS
-1144 TPATTTPASAPESGS
+1144 PAPAAPTHVSAPESGS

-1174 ASAPTAPIPA
+1174 ASVPTAPIHA

-1189 TQESGETASAPSTA
+1189 TQESGEIASASSTA

-1244 TGSVSDVPG
+1244 TGSVSNVPG

-1334 GNDAG
+1334 GNGAG

-1406 VEAPAADGLPYAV
+1406 VEAPAADGLPYAA

>member
-1 MSSINSLVNQK
+1 
-12 RNKNLIRRT
+12 
-21 MLAAIAGCL
+21 MLAAVAGCL

-180 FSFSGVG
+180 FSFSSVG

-542 DAAGNQIWE
+542 YAAGNQIWE

-758 ADAAPAPV
+758 VDAAPAPL
-766 NEDAPAPVGEEASAP
+766 NEDAPAPVG
-781 APQSA
+781 
-786 DETTAAPATETA
+786 
-798 QAPVPQDMDSKVD
+798 
-811 APAPVSEEASAP
+811 EEASAP

-869 VDETATTPVAETA
+869 VDATATTPIAETA
-882 QTPVPQDI
+882 QTPVPQDM
-890 DSEVDAPAPVGEEAA
+890 DSEVDAPAPVGEEAV
-905 TPAPQ
+905 THAPQ
-910 DVGGKADAPVP
+910 DVGDKADAPVP

-941 TSADGA
+941 TSAGGA

-955 PAPVPA
+955 PAPAPA

-982 TVPGAAN
+982 TVPGTAN
-989 APKTANVPGMAANNM
+989 PPKTANVPGMAANNM

-1014 TPAVNAPAPASTTGT
+1014 TPAVNAPAPGSTTGA

-1044 ASGQSSTAPGS
+1044 ASGQSSTVPGS

-1061 VRPATGAGSVSAPA
+1061 VRPAAGAGSVSAQA

-1103 AGTAAGQAQPVSAP
+1103 AGTATGQAHPVSAP
-1117 ASTTVSA
+1117 ASTT
-1124 PGSAPTIP
+1124 PTHV
-1132 TESSAASAPTST
+1132 
-1144 TPATTTPASAPESGS
+1144 SAPESGS
-1159 GTTNDGATAPVVNHE
+1159 GTTNGGATAPVVNHE

-1244 TGSVSDVPG
+1244 TGSVSNVPG

-1334 GNDAG
+1334 GNGAG

-1363 GTSVSAP
+1363 GTSVSALT
-1370 ASSGNTGSSS
+1370 SSGNTGSSS
-1380 ESASSGSAND
+1380 ESAPSGSAND
-1390 STDTPTSE
+1390 GTDTPTSE
-1398 TGGTSSET
+1398 TGGTSSEK

-1419 GETGGSGYSEGD
+1419 GETGGAGYSEGD

-1488 SGGQNTDAEDV
+1488 SGGQNTDTEDV

-1569 EQLAEQ
+1569 EQVAEQ

>member
-21 MLAAIAGCL
+21 MLAAVAGCL

-91 NNIGNFF
+91 NNTGNFF
-98 IQAINI
+98 IRAINI

-347 NVFGGVAS
+347 NVFGDVAS
-355 VAGHVAGVGKN
+355 VAEHVAGVGKN

-723 GKNSQATCTFT
+723 GKNSRATCTFT

-758 ADAAPAPV
+758 VDAAPAPL
-766 NEDAPAPVGEEASAP
+766 NEDAPAPVG
-781 APQSA
+781 
-786 DETTAAPATETA
+786 
-798 QAPVPQDMDSKVD
+798 
-811 APAPVSEEASAP
+811 EEASAP

-869 VDETATTPVAETA
+869 VDATATTPIAETA
-882 QTPVPQDI
+882 QTPVPQDM
-890 DSEVDAPAPVGEEAA
+890 DSEVDAPAPVGEEAV
-905 TPAPQ
+905 THAPQ
-910 DVGGKADAPVP
+910 DVGDKADAPVP

-941 TSADGA
+941 TSSGGA

-955 PAPVPA
+955 PAPAPA

-982 TVPGAAN
+982 TVPGTAN

-1014 TPAVNAPAPASTTGT
+1014 TPAVNAPAPGSTTGA

-1044 ASGQSSTAPGS
+1044 ASGQSSTVPGS

-1061 VRPATGAGSVSAPA
+1061 VRPAAGAGSVSAQA

-1084 VSGGSAGVA
+1084 VSG
-1093 VAAGVAAGAV
+1093 
-1103 AGTAAGQAQPVSAP
+1103 
-1117 ASTTVSA
+1117 
-1124 PGSAPTIP
+1124 
-1132 TESSAASAPTST
+1132 
-1144 TPATTTPASAPESGS
+1144 
-1159 GTTNDGATAPVVNHE
+1159 
-1174 ASAPTAPIPA
+1174 
-1184 TAPAS
+1184 
-1189 TQESGETASAPSTA
+1189 
-1203 TTPATQIT
+1203 
-1211 PETASA
+1211 
-1217 PSESDSSSAGGHA
+1217 
-1230 TTPNE
+1230 
-1235 GTTHSESSG
+1235 
-1244 TGSVSDVPG
+1244 
-1253 AGGTDTLGR
+1253 
-1262 SDSAPTS
+1262 
-1269 TNGQESGSAPAQGS
+1269 GSAPAQGS

-1334 GNDAG
+1334 GNGAG

-1390 STDTPTSE
+1390 STNTPTSE

-1452 EQAAEQQSSGS
+1452 EQAAEQQTSGS

-1476 NTQNSHDDSENY
+1476 HTQNSHDDSENY
-1488 SGGQNTDAEDV
+1488 SGGQNTDTEDV

-1504 ADEPDTQDETED
+1504 ADEPDTQDKTED

-1553 MAEPEP
+1553 IAEPEP
-1559 VAEHEHESEP
+1559 VAGPEPESET
-1569 EQLAEQ
+1569 EQVAEQ

-1680 DLDADYRRSQAR
+1680 DLDADYRRSLAR

-1699 EPRPYNGHSNGQ
+1699 EPRPYNGRSNGQ
-1711 PHFQRYDDQKRDS
+1711 PHFQQYDDQKRDS

>member
-1 MSSINSLVNQK
+1 
-12 RNKNLIRRT
+12 
-21 MLAAIAGCL
+21 MLAAVAGCL

-180 FSFSGVG
+180 FSFSSVG

-734 RDEEPVPETAE
+734 RDEETVPETAE

-758 ADAAPAPV
+758 MDAAAPAPV
-766 NEDAPAPVGEEASAP
+766 SEDAPAPVDEEAS
-781 APQSA
+781 
-786 DETTAAPATETA
+786 T
-798 QAPVPQDMDSKVD
+798 
-811 APAPVSEEASAP
+811 P

-845 QDVDSKVDAPA
+845 QDVDSRVDAPA

-862 SAPAPQS
+862 SVPAPQS
-869 VDETATTPVAETA
+869 VDETATTPAAETA
-882 QTPVPQDI
+882 QAPVPQDM
-890 DSEVDAPAPVGEEAA
+890 DSGVDAPAPVGEETV

-941 TSADGA
+941 TSAGGA
-947 TPASGVTA
+947 TPAPGVTA
-955 PAPVPA
+955 PTAAPA
-961 QNPTTNTVN
+961 QNHTTSTVN
-970 APVQGAAPVSGG
+970 APVQGTAPVSGG
-982 TVPGAAN
+982 TVPGTAN

-1044 ASGQSSTAPGS
+1044 ASGQSSTVPGS

-1061 VRPATGAGSVSAPA
+1061 VRPAAGDGSVSAPA

-1084 VSGGSAGVA
+1084 VSGSSAGVA
-1093 VAAGVAAGAV
+1093 AAAGVAAGAV
-1103 AGTAAGQAQPVSAP
+1103 AGTAAGQAQPVSTP

-1124 PGSAPTIP
+1124 PGSVPTTP
-1132 TESSAASAPTST
+1132 TESGAASAPASPVPT
-1144 TPATTTPASAPESGS
+1144 TPTHVSTPESGS
-1159 GTTNDGATAPVVNHE
+1159 GTTNGGATAPVVNHE

-1189 TQESGETASAPSTA
+1189 TQESGETAPAPSSA

-1217 PSESDSSSAGGHA
+1217 PSESNAPSAGGDA
-1230 TTPNE
+1230 TAPNE
-1235 GTTHSESSG
+1235 GTAHSESSG
-1244 TGSVSDVPG
+1244 TGGVSNVPG
-1253 AGGTDTLGR
+1253 ADSADTLGR

-1269 TNGQESGSAPAQGS
+1269 TSGQESSSAPAQGS
-1283 GGTMSPA
+1283 GGTTSPA
-1290 TADTASAVPESA
+1290 TVDTTSAAPESA

-1308 TTNVATPAPVS
+1308 TTNVATPAPAS
-1319 DTGSSEPSGDSGSSF
+1319 DTGSSEPSGSSGSSSDN
-1334 GNDAG
+1334 GAG

-1370 ASSGNTGSSS
+1370 TSSGDTGSSS
-1380 ESASSGSAND
+1380 ESAPSGSVND

-1398 TGGTSSET
+1398 TGGTSSEK

-1431 MPPEPETTVETETAA
+1431 MPPEPETTVKTETAA

-1452 EQAAEQQSSGS
+1452 EQAAEQQSGS
-1463 AVTETVDEAGSES
+1463 STVTETVDEAGSES
-1476 NTQNSHDDSENY
+1476 HTQNSHDDSENY
-1488 SGGQNTDAEDV
+1488 SGGQNTDTEDV
-1499 SEPDS
+1499 PEPDS
-1504 ADEPDTQDETED
+1504 VDEPDTQDETED
-1516 TEFDATDDAAFDV
+1516 TEFDATDDSAFDV

-1547 TAPEQE
+1547 TAPAQE

-1559 VAEHEHESEP
+1559 VAESEPESEP
-1569 EQLAEQ
+1569 EQVAEQ

-1581 EAYMTSQSSVT
+1581 EAYMTSQSSIT

-1699 EPRPYNGHSNGQ
+1699 EPRPYNGRSNGQ

-1724 HGHGKQDKKH
+1724 QGHGKQNKRND
-1734 NPFSGMGDYKRKR
+1734 PFSGIDDYKRKR

>member
-1 MSSINSLVNQK
+1 
-12 RNKNLIRRT
+12 
-21 MLAAIAGCL
+21 MLAAVAGCL

-77 TADVSRFVPGFDSG
+77 TADVSRFVPGFDNG

-120 YLINIAH
+120 YLINLAH
-127 GEKVESI
+127 GEKVESV

-151 KTFLTMI
+151 KTLLTMI

-249 MASENTKDTAR
+249 MASENTKDTAK

-734 RDEEPVPETAE
+734 RDEEPIPETAE

-758 ADAAPAPV
+758 VDAAPAPV
-766 NEDAPAPVGEEASAP
+766 SEDAPVPVGEEASI
-781 APQSA
+781 
-786 DETTAAPATETA
+786 
-798 QAPVPQDMDSKVD
+798 
-811 APAPVSEEASAP
+811 P

-845 QDVDSKVDAPA
+845 QDVDSNVDAPA

-882 QTPVPQDI
+882 QAPVPQDM
-890 DSEVDAPAPVGEEAA
+890 DSEVDAPAPVGEEAV

-941 TSADGA
+941 TSAGGA
-947 TPASGVTA
+947 TPASGVTTPA
-955 PAPVPA
+955 PAPA

-982 TVPGAAN
+982 TVPGTAN
-989 APKTANVPGMAANNM
+989 APKTANVHGMAANNM

-1014 TPAVNAPAPASTTGT
+1014 TPAVNAQAPASTTGA

-1044 ASGQSSTAPGS
+1044 ASGQSSTVPGS

-1061 VRPATGAGSVSAPA
+1061 VRPAAGAGSVSAPA

-1103 AGTAAGQAQPVSAP
+1103 AGTATGQAHPVSAP

-1124 PGSAPTIP
+1124 PGSVPTTP
-1132 TESSAASAPTST
+1132 TESGAASAPASPAPT
-1144 TPATTTPASAPESGS
+1144 TPTHVSAPESGS
-1159 GTTNDGATAPVVNHE
+1159 GTTNGGATAPVVNHE
-1174 ASAPTAPIPA
+1174 VSAPTAPIPA
-1184 TAPAS
+1184 TAPTS

-1230 TTPNE
+1230 TAPNE

-1244 TGSVSDVPG
+1244 TDSVSNVPG
-1253 AGGTDTLGR
+1253 ADGTDTLGR

-1269 TNGQESGSAPAQGS
+1269 TNGQESGSAPAQGG
-1283 GGTMSPA
+1283 GGTTSPA
-1290 TADTASAVPESA
+1290 TADTASAAPESA

-1319 DTGSSEPSGDSGSSF
+1319 DTGSSEPSGDSGSSS
-1334 GNDAG
+1334 GNSAG

-1363 GTSVSAP
+1363 GTSVSALT
-1370 ASSGNTGSSS
+1370 SSGNTGSSS
-1380 ESASSGSAND
+1380 ESAPSGSAND
-1390 STDTPTSE
+1390 STNTPTSE

-1569 EQLAEQ
+1569 EQVAEQ

-1699 EPRPYNGHSNGQ
+1699 EPRPYNGRSNGQ

-1724 HGHGKQDKKH
+1724 QGHGKQNKRN
-1734 NPFSGMGDYKRKR
+1734 NPFSGMDDYKRKR

>member
-1 MSSINSLVNQK
+1 MYSGEPFCFGKKVSSINSLVNQK

-21 MLAAIAGCL
+21 MLAAVAGCL

-77 TADVSRFVPGFDSG
+77 TADVSRFVPGFDNG

-120 YLINIAH
+120 YLINLAH
-127 GEKVESI
+127 GEKVESV

-151 KTFLTMI
+151 KTLLTMI

-249 MASENTKDTAR
+249 MASENTKDTAK

-429 MASGALNADSYN
+429 MASGALNTDSYN

-758 ADAAPAPV
+758 VDAAPAPL
-766 NEDAPAPVGEEASAP
+766 NEDAPAPVG
-781 APQSA
+781 
-786 DETTAAPATETA
+786 
-798 QAPVPQDMDSKVD
+798 
-811 APAPVSEEASAP
+811 EEASAP

-869 VDETATTPVAETA
+869 VDATATTPIAETA
-882 QTPVPQDI
+882 QTPVPQDM
-890 DSEVDAPAPVGEEAA
+890 DSEVDAPAPVGEEAV

-926 SAPATQSA
+926 SAPATQST

-941 TSADGA
+941 TSAGGA
-947 TPASGVTA
+947 TPASGVTTPA
-955 PAPVPA
+955 PAPA

-982 TVPGAAN
+982 TVPGTAN

-1014 TPAVNAPAPASTTGT
+1014 TPAVNTPAPASTTGA
-1029 NAPTSVPGTTPAPST
+1029 NAPTSVPGTTPTPST
-1044 ASGQSSTAPGS
+1044 TSGQSSTVPGS
-1055 GTAPTT
+1055 GTAPAKAKPT
-1061 VRPATGAGSVSAPA
+1061 TGAGSVSAPA
-1075 PSASIPTAP
+1075 PSASIPSAP
-1084 VSGGSAGVA
+1084 VSGDS
-1093 VAAGVAAGAV
+1093 AGVAAGAV
-1103 AGTAAGQAQPVSAP
+1103 AGTATGQAHPVSAP

-1124 PGSAPTIP
+1124 PGSVPTTP
-1132 TESSAASAPTST
+1132 TESGAASAPASPAPT
-1144 TPATTTPASAPESGS
+1144 TPTHVSAPESGS
-1159 GTTNDGATAPVVNHE
+1159 GTTNGGATAPVVNHE

-1230 TTPNE
+1230 TAPNE

-1244 TGSVSDVPG
+1244 TDSVSNVP
-1253 AGGTDTLGR
+1253 TDTLGR

-1269 TNGQESGSAPAQGS
+1269 TNGQESGSAPAQGG
-1283 GGTMSPA
+1283 GGTTSPA
-1290 TADTASAVPESA
+1290 TADTASAAPESA

-1319 DTGSSEPSGDSGSSF
+1319 DTGSSEPSGDSGSSS
-1334 GNDAG
+1334 GNSAG

-1363 GTSVSAP
+1363 GTSVSALT
-1370 ASSGNTGSSS
+1370 SSGNTGSSS

-1390 STDTPTSE
+1390 STNTPTSE

-1463 AVTETVDEAGSES
+1463 AVTETVDEAVSES

-1569 EQLAEQ
+1569 EQVAEQ

-1699 EPRPYNGHSNGQ
+1699 EPRPYNGRSNGQ

-1724 HGHGKQDKKH
+1724 QGHGKQNKRN
-1734 NPFSGMGDYKRKR
+1734 NPFSGMDDYKRKR

>member
-1 MSSINSLVNQK
+1 
-12 RNKNLIRRT
+12 
-21 MLAAIAGCL
+21 

-180 FSFSGVG
+180 FSFSSVG

-734 RDEEPVPETAE
+734 RDEEQVPETAE

-766 NEDAPAPVGEEASAP
+766 NE
-781 APQSA
+781 
-786 DETTAAPATETA
+786 
-798 QAPVPQDMDSKVD
+798 
-811 APAPVSEEASAP
+811 
-823 APQSADEAPTAP
+823 
-835 ATETAQAPVP
+835 
-845 QDVDSKVDAPA
+845 DAPA

-941 TSADGA
+941 TSAGGA
-947 TPASGVTA
+947 THASGVTA
-955 PAPVPA
+955 PAPAPA
-961 QNPTTNTVN
+961 QNSTTNTVN

-982 TVPGAAN
+982 TVPGTAN

-1014 TPAVNAPAPASTTGT
+1014 TPAVNAPAPASTTGA

-1044 ASGQSSTAPGS
+1044 ASGQSSTVPGS
-1055 GTAPTT
+1055 GTAPAM
-1061 VRPATGAGSVSAPA
+1061 VRPAAGAGSVSAPA

-1093 VAAGVAAGAV
+1093 VAAGVAAGDV
-1103 AGTAAGQAQPVSAP
+1103 AGTAAGQAQPVSTP

-1124 PGSAPTIP
+1124 PGSTPTTP
-1132 TESSAASAPTST
+1132 TESGTASAPAST
-1144 TPATTTPASAPESGS
+1144 TPAAPTHVSAPESGS
-1159 GTTNDGATAPVVNHE
+1159 GTTNDGATVPVVNHE
-1174 ASAPTAPIPA
+1174 ASVPTAPIHA

-1189 TQESGETASAPSTA
+1189 TQESGETAPAPSTA
-1203 TTPATQIT
+1203 TTHATQIT

-1217 PSESDSSSAGGHA
+1217 PSESGSSPAGGHA
-1230 TTPNE
+1230 TAPNE

-1244 TGSVSDVPG
+1244 TGSVSNAPSAD
-1253 AGGTDTLGR
+1253 GTDTLGR

-1283 GGTMSPA
+1283 GGTTSPA
-1290 TADTASAVPESA
+1290 TADTASAAPESA
-1302 PAESAT
+1302 PAESVT
-1308 TTNVATPAPVS
+1308 TTNVATLAPAS
-1319 DTGSSEPSGDSGSSF
+1319 DTGSSEPSGNS
-1334 GNDAG
+1334 G
-1339 SSSGSAPA
+1339 SSSGNGA
-1347 SGESA
+1347 
-1352 HAPSGSGSSGS
+1352 GSSGS

-1370 ASSGNTGSSS
+1370 ASSGNIGSSS
-1380 ESASSGSAND
+1380 ESAPFGSVND

-1398 TGGTSSET
+1398 TGGTSSEK

-1431 MPPEPETTVETETAA
+1431 MPPEPETTVKTETAA

-1452 EQAAEQQSSGS
+1452 EQAAEQQSGS
-1463 AVTETVDEAGSES
+1463 STVTETVDEAGSES
-1476 NTQNSHDDSENY
+1476 HTQNSHDDSENY
-1488 SGGQNTDAEDV
+1488 SGGQNTDTEDV
-1499 SEPDS
+1499 PEPDS
-1504 ADEPDTQDETED
+1504 VDEPDTQDETED
-1516 TEFDATDDAAFDV
+1516 TEFDATDDSAFDV

-1547 TAPEQE
+1547 TAPAQE

-1559 VAEHEHESEP
+1559 VAESEPESEP
-1569 EQLAEQ
+1569 EQVAEQ

-1581 EAYMTSQSSVT
+1581 EAYMTSRSSVT

-1699 EPRPYNGHSNGQ
+1699 EPRPYNGRSNGQ

-1724 HGHGKQDKKH
+1724 QGHGKQNKRND
-1734 NPFSGMGDYKRKR
+1734 PFSGIDDYKRKR

>member
-1 MSSINSLVNQK
+1 
-12 RNKNLIRRT
+12 
-21 MLAAIAGCL
+21 

-612 SIRDALSAET
+612 SIRDALSTET

-734 RDEEPVPETAE
+734 RDDEPVPETAE

-758 ADAAPAPV
+758 VDAAPAPL
-766 NEDAPAPVGEEASAP
+766 NEDAPAPVG
-781 APQSA
+781 
-786 DETTAAPATETA
+786 
-798 QAPVPQDMDSKVD
+798 
-811 APAPVSEEASAP
+811 EEASAP

-869 VDETATTPVAETA
+869 VDATATTPIAETA
-882 QTPVPQDI
+882 QTPVPQDM
-890 DSEVDAPAPVGEEAA
+890 DSEVDAPAPVGEEAV

-921 ASENA
+921 ASEYA
-926 SAPATQSA
+926 SAPATQST

-941 TSADGA
+941 TSAGGA
-947 TPASGVTA
+947 TPASGVTTPA
-955 PAPVPA
+955 PAPA

-982 TVPGAAN
+982 TVPGTAN

-1014 TPAVNAPAPASTTGT
+1014 TPAVNTPAPASTTGA
-1029 NAPTSVPGTTPAPST
+1029 NAPTSVPGTTPTPST
-1044 ASGQSSTAPGS
+1044 TSGQSSTVPGS
-1055 GTAPTT
+1055 GTAPAKAKPT
-1061 VRPATGAGSVSAPA
+1061 TGAGSVSAPA
-1075 PSASIPTAP
+1075 PSASIPSAP
-1084 VSGGSAGVA
+1084 VSGDS
-1093 VAAGVAAGAV
+1093 AGVAAGAV
-1103 AGTAAGQAQPVSAP
+1103 AGTATGQAHPVSAP

-1124 PGSAPTIP
+1124 PGSVPTTP
-1132 TESSAASAPTST
+1132 TESGAASAPASPAPT
-1144 TPATTTPASAPESGS
+1144 TPTHVSAPESGS
-1159 GTTNDGATAPVVNHE
+1159 GTTNGGATAPVVNHE

-1230 TTPNE
+1230 TAPNE

-1244 TGSVSDVPG
+1244 TDSVSNVP
-1253 AGGTDTLGR
+1253 TDTLGR

-1269 TNGQESGSAPAQGS
+1269 TNGQESGSAPAQGG
-1283 GGTMSPA
+1283 GGTTSPA
-1290 TADTASAVPESA
+1290 TADTASAAPESA

-1319 DTGSSEPSGDSGSSF
+1319 DTGSSEPSGDSGSSS
-1334 GNDAG
+1334 GNSAG

-1363 GTSVSAP
+1363 GTSVSALT
-1370 ASSGNTGSSS
+1370 SSGNTGSSS

-1390 STDTPTSE
+1390 STNTPTSE

-1569 EQLAEQ
+1569 EQVAEQ

-1699 EPRPYNGHSNGQ
+1699 EPRPYNGRSNGQ

-1724 HGHGKQDKKH
+1724 QGHGKQNKRN
-1734 NPFSGMGDYKRKR
+1734 NPFSGMDDYKRKR

>member
-1 MSSINSLVNQK
+1 
-12 RNKNLIRRT
+12 
-21 MLAAIAGCL
+21 MLAAVAGCL

-355 VAGHVAGVGKN
+355 VAGYVAGVGKN

-597 YKHFNANDDNDAFKN
+597 YKHFNANDDSDAFKN

-786 DETTAAPATETA
+786 DETTA
-798 QAPVPQDMDSKVD
+798 
-811 APAPVSEEASAP
+811 
-823 APQSADEAPTAP
+823 AP

-1132 TESSAASAPTST
+1132 TESGAASAPTST

-1174 ASAPTAPIPA
+1174 ASVPTAPIPA

-1189 TQESGETASAPSTA
+1189 TQESGE
-1203 TTPATQIT
+1203 I
-1211 PETASA
+1211 ASA
-1217 PSESDSSSAGGHA
+1217 PSESGSSRAGGHEA
-1230 TTPNE
+1230 APNE
-1235 GTTHSESSG
+1235 GTAHSESSG
-1244 TGSVSDVPG
+1244 TDSVSNVPG
-1253 AGGTDTLGR
+1253 TDGTDTLGR

-1283 GGTMSPA
+1283 GGTTSPA
-1290 TADTASAVPESA
+1290 NADTASAAPESA
-1302 PAESAT
+1302 PAESAA

-1334 GNDAG
+1334 GNGAG

-1352 HAPSGSGSSGS
+1352 LAPSGSGSSGS

-1370 ASSGNTGSSS
+1370 ASSGNTDSSS
-1380 ESASSGSAND
+1380 ESAPSGSAND
-1390 STDTPTSE
+1390 GTDTPTSE
-1398 TGGTSSET
+1398 TGGTSSEK

-1419 GETGGSGYSEGD
+1419 GETGGAGYSEGN
-1431 MPPEPETTVETETAA
+1431 MPPEPETTVETETDA

-1452 EQAAEQQSSGS
+1452 EQAAEQQTSGS

-1476 NTQNSHDDSENY
+1476 HTQNSHDDSENY
-1488 SGGQNTDAEDV
+1488 SGGQNTDTEDV

-1559 VAEHEHESEP
+1559 VAEPEPESEP
-1569 EQLAEQ
+1569 EQVAEQ

-1692 QESRKNS
+1692 QEFRKNS
-1699 EPRPYNGHSNGQ
+1699 EPRPYDGHSNGQ

>member
-1 MSSINSLVNQK
+1 
-12 RNKNLIRRT
+12 
-21 MLAAIAGCL
+21 MLAAVAGCL

-77 TADVSRFVPGFDSG
+77 TADVSRFVPGFDNG

-120 YLINIAH
+120 YLINLAH
-127 GEKVESI
+127 GEKVESV

-151 KTFLTMI
+151 KTLLTMI

-210 VLALMLIIWWNL
+210 VHALMLIIWWNL

-249 MASENTKDTAR
+249 MASENTKDTAK

-429 MASGALNADSYN
+429 MASGALNTDSYN

-517 VAPNGKSVMEEDSA
+517 VAPNGKSVIEEDSA

-798 QAPVPQDMDSKVD
+798 QAPVPQDMDS
-811 APAPVSEEASAP
+811 
-823 APQSADEAPTAP
+823 
-835 ATETAQAPVP
+835 
-845 QDVDSKVDAPA
+845 
-856 PVGEEA
+856 
-862 SAPAPQS
+862 
-869 VDETATTPVAETA
+869 
-882 QTPVPQDI
+882 
-890 DSEVDAPAPVGEEAA
+890 EVDAPAPVGEEAV
-905 TPAPQ
+905 THAPQ
-910 DVGGKADAPVP
+910 DVGDKADAPVP

-941 TSADGA
+941 TSAGGA

-955 PAPVPA
+955 PAPAPA

-982 TVPGAAN
+982 TVPGTAN

-1014 TPAVNAPAPASTTGT
+1014 TPAVNTPAPASTTGA

-1044 ASGQSSTAPGS
+1044 ASGQSSTVPGS

-1061 VRPATGAGSVSAPA
+1061 VRPAAGAGSVSAPA

-1084 VSGGSAGVA
+1084 VFGGSAGVA

-1117 ASTTVSA
+1117 TSTTVSA

-1132 TESSAASAPTST
+1132 TESGAASAPTS
-1144 TPATTTPASAPESGS
+1144 TTPASAPESGS

-1174 ASAPTAPIPA
+1174 ASVPTVPIPA

-1189 TQESGETASAPSTA
+1189 TQESGEIASAPSTA

-1217 PSESDSSSAGGHA
+1217 PSESGSSPAGGHETA
-1230 TTPNE
+1230 PNE
-1235 GTTHSESSG
+1235 GTAHSESSG
-1244 TGSVSDVPG
+1244 TDSVSNVPG
-1253 AGGTDTLGR
+1253 ADGTDTLGR
-1262 SDSAPTS
+1262 PDSAPTS

-1283 GGTMSPA
+1283 GGTTSPA
-1290 TADTASAVPESA
+1290 TADTASAAPESA

-1334 GNDAG
+1334 GNGAG

-1347 SGESA
+1347 SGENA

-1380 ESASSGSAND
+1380 ESASSSSAND

-1419 GETGGSGYSEGD
+1419 GETGGSGYSEGN

-1452 EQAAEQQSSGS
+1452 EQAAEQQTSGS

-1476 NTQNSHDDSENY
+1476 HTQNSHDDSENY
-1488 SGGQNTDAEDV
+1488 SGGQNTDTEDV
-1499 SEPDS
+1499 SKPDS

-1516 TEFDATDDAAFDV
+1516 TEFDSTDDAAFDV

-1559 VAEHEHESEP
+1559 VAEPEPESEP
-1569 EQLAEQ
+1569 EQVAEQ

-1699 EPRPYNGHSNGQ
+1699 EPRPYNGRSNGQ
-1711 PHFQRYDDQKRDS
+1711 PHFQRYDNQKRDS
-1724 HGHGKQDKKH
+1724 QGHGKQNKRND
-1734 NPFSGMGDYKRKR
+1734 PFRGIDDYKRKR

>member
-1 MSSINSLVNQK
+1 M
-12 RNKNLIRRT
+12 
-21 MLAAIAGCL
+21 MLAAVAGCL

-77 TADVSRFVPGFDSG
+77 TADVSRFVPGFDNG

-120 YLINIAH
+120 YLINLAH
-127 GEKVESI
+127 GEKVESV

-284 TALNNGLFGASN
+284 TALNGLFGASN

-734 RDEEPVPETAE
+734 RDEETASETAE

-758 ADAAPAPV
+758 VDAAPAPL
-766 NEDAPAPVGEEASAP
+766 NEDAPAPVG
-781 APQSA
+781 
-786 DETTAAPATETA
+786 
-798 QAPVPQDMDSKVD
+798 
-811 APAPVSEEASAP
+811 EEASAP

-869 VDETATTPVAETA
+869 VDATATTPIAETA
-882 QTPVPQDI
+882 QTPVPQDM
-890 DSEVDAPAPVGEEAA
+890 DSEVDAPAPVGEEAV
-905 TPAPQ
+905 THAPQ
-910 DVGGKADAPVP
+910 DVGDKAYAPVP

-941 TSADGA
+941 TSAGGA
-947 TPASGVTA
+947 TPVSGVTA
-955 PAPVPA
+955 PAPAPA

-982 TVPGAAN
+982 TVPDTAN

-1014 TPAVNAPAPASTTGT
+1014 TPAVNTPAPASTTGA
-1029 NAPTSVPGTTPAPST
+1029 NAPTSVPGTTPTPST
-1044 ASGQSSTAPGS
+1044 TSGQSSTVPGS
-1055 GTAPTT
+1055 GTAPAKAKPT
-1061 VRPATGAGSVSAPA
+1061 TGAGSVSAPA
-1075 PSASIPTAP
+1075 PSAP
-1084 VSGGSAGVA
+1084 VSGDS
-1093 VAAGVAAGAV
+1093 AGVAAGAV
-1103 AGTAAGQAQPVSAP
+1103 AGTATGQAHPVSAP

-1124 PGSAPTIP
+1124 PGSVPTTP
-1132 TESSAASAPTST
+1132 TESGAASAPASPAPT
-1144 TPATTTPASAPESGS
+1144 TPTHVSAPESGS
-1159 GTTNDGATAPVVNHE
+1159 GTTNGGATAPVVNHE

-1244 TGSVSDVPG
+1244 TGSVSNVPG

-1269 TNGQESGSAPAQGS
+1269 INGQESGSAPAQGS

-1334 GNDAG
+1334 GNGAG

-1569 EQLAEQ
+1569 EQVAEQ

-1699 EPRPYNGHSNGQ
+1699 EPRPYNGRSNGQ

-1724 HGHGKQDKKH
+1724 QGHGKQNKRN
-1734 NPFSGMGDYKRKR
+1734 NPFSGMDDYKRKR